1 MQLIAPNLGQKSR
14 FSYPTNGLDSLSLA
28 SLACRLKTTHDHKKS
43 PLVIIASSAFDAQR
57 LLEEI
62 PYFAP
67 ELSLHLL
74 PDWETLPY
82 DVFSP
87 HPDLISER
95 LATLYQISQNLCD
108 VVIVPIAT
116 ALLRLPDVVYLAGQ
130 TFMLKKGQ
138 KLNLDALRHQCA
150 QAGYHHV
157 SQVISPGEFSVRG
170 GLVDLF
176 PMGSVLPY
184 RIDLFDDEI
193 ETIRTFDIDTQR
205 SLYPVP
211 EIRLLPAREFPLDEA
226 GIAKFRS
233 NFREQFEG
241 DPQRAKI
248 YKDVSKGVASGGIEW
263 YLPLFFDTTSTFL
276 DYLPKDATICLHG
289 NVDKA
294 AQQFWADA
302 NSRYRLLAH
311 DPERPILKPEIL
323 LIKTDDFFAQTQA
336 YPTLILTQEAAK
348 SLPALD
354 IERKAE
360 QPLHK
365 LQAFIH
371 AASGDVPKQRILITA
386 ESLGRRET
394 MAQLFAEHGVDI
406 GLCETWAEFAASS
419 EPVMLGVSPLHAGFT
434 TTPSPSQGEG
444 RDGGEKVKKSKASTS
459 TLKSTPT
466 LALPLKGGGDKDP
479 DDSKHL
485 YPSSSFTPSP
495 LVGEGVN
502 NGTIITE
509 SELYAATVR
518 QQRRREK
525 EKARNTEGMLKDLSE
540 LHLSD
545 PVVHEQHGVGRYK
558 GLVNLDFGEGETEF
572 LLLEYFG
579 DDKLYV
585 PVSQL
590 FLISRYSGGPPES
603 APLHRLG
610 SGQWEKAKKKALK
623 QIRDT
628 AAELLNLY
636 AQRAARR
643 GHAFTLSLKDYEAF
657 CEGFPFEETPDQL
670 EAIENVIKDM
680 QSGKPMDRLVCGDVG
695 FGKTEVAL
703 RAAFVAVMGG
713 RQVAVLVPTTLLAEQ
728 HYQNFCDRFADWP
741 IKVAEISRFRTAK
754 EITEALSGLA
764 SGKIDII
771 IGTHRLIQKDVK
783 FKNLG
788 LAILDEEHRFG
799 VRQKEQMKAL
809 RAEVD
814 VLTLTATPIPR
825 TLSMAMEG
833 LREFS
838 VISTPP
844 QKRLSIKTFHTFYGE
859 GIIREAMMREFKRG
873 GQVYF
878 LHNEV
883 DTIFVQREKLE
894 KYVPEAR
901 IGIAHGQLR
910 ERELESVM
918 RDFHQQ
924 RFNVLLCTT
933 IIETGIDIPTANTII
948 MNRADMFGL
957 AQLHQLRGRVG
968 RSHHQA
974 YAYLLTDE
982 HRNITPQAQKRL
994 DANQLM
1000 EDLGAGFH
1008 LAMHDLEIRGAGE
1021 LLGDNQSGEMQA
1033 IGFQLYSDML
1043 NHAVKQLKAGK
1054 EPDLD
1059 APLGVTTEINLH
1071 VPALLTSTYCPDV
1084 HERLVLYKRLAN
1096 ANTDDEL
1103 DTLQEELIDRFGLLP
1118 EQGEAL
1124 LACHRLRIAAKPL
1137 GIIKIDASD
1146 SSIQLQ
1152 FNIKADLDPMKLVN
1166 LLQRD
1171 RRCRMNGPDKL
1182 RVTVQLGNLSHRV
1195 EFVKTLLKE
1204 FV

>member
-1 MQLIAPNLGQKSR
+1 MQVLTPTLGRQNR
-14 FSYPTNGLDSLSLA
+14 FSYAANGLDSLSLA
-28 SLACRLKTTHDHKKS
+28 TLSCRLKTTKQC
-43 PLVIIASSAFDAQR
+43 LVVITSNAFEAQR

-67 ELSLHLL
+67 DLKVNLL
-74 PDWETLPY
+74 PDWETLPF

-95 LATLYQISQNLCD
+95 LATLYQISQNQCD

-116 ALLRLPDVVYLAGQ
+116 ALLRLPPVSYFAGH
-130 TFMLKKGQ
+130 TFMLAKNQ
-138 KLNLDALRHQCA
+138 KLDLEALRHQCA
-150 QAGYHHV
+150 RAGYHHV

-176 PMGSVLPY
+176 PMGSVFPY

-193 ETIRTFDIDTQR
+193 ESIRTFDVDTQR

-211 EIRLLPAREFPLDEA
+211 EIRLLPAREFPLDES

-241 DPQRAKI
+241 DPQRATI
-248 YKDVSKGVASGGIEW
+248 YKNVSKGTASGGIEW
-263 YLPLFFDTTSTFL
+263 YLPLFFDATATLF
-276 DYLPKDATICLHG
+276 DYLNKDAVICLHG
-289 NVDKA
+289 NLDKA
-294 AQQFWADA
+294 AQSFWFDA
-302 NSRYRLLAH
+302 GSRYKLMAYN
-311 DPERPILKPEIL
+311 PEKPILKPEIL
-323 LIKTDDFFAQTQA
+323 LIKTDEFFAKTQSFA
-336 YPTLILTQEAAK
+336 VVNAQLEPSK
-348 SLPALD
+348 GLPALD

-365 LQAFIH
+365 LKSFIE
-371 AASGDVPKQRILITA
+371 SSKSRILITA

-394 MAQLFAEHGVDI
+394 MAQLFTEHGFNI
-406 GLCETWAEFAASS
+406 STCETWAAFVEAS
-419 EPVMLGVSPLHAGFT
+419 EQVMLGVSPLHGGFMS
-434 TTPSPSQGEG
+434 PSPAGGRGARGERLGGGEG
-444 RDGGEKVKKSKASTS
+444 QSE
-459 TLKSTPT
+459 
-466 LALPLKGGGDKDP
+466 DKDG
-479 DDSKHL
+479 
-485 YPSSSFTPSP
+485 FI
-495 LVGEGVN
+495 V
-502 NGTIITE
+502 ITE
-509 SELYAATVR
+509 AELYAATVR

-545 PVVHEQHGVGRYK
+545 PVVHEQHGIGRYK

-636 AQRAARR
+636 AQRASRR

-680 QSGKPMDRLVCGDVG
+680 QSGRPMDRLVCGDVG

-728 HYQNFCDRFADWP
+728 HYQNFCDRFAEWP
-741 IKVAEISRFRTAK
+741 IKVAEISRFRSAK
-754 EITEALSGLA
+754 EIAEALRGLA
-764 SGKIDII
+764 SGEIDII

-838 VISTPP
+838 VIATPP
-844 QKRLSIKTFHTFYGE
+844 QKRLSIKTFHTNYSD
-859 GIIREAMMREFKRG
+859 GIIREAVMREFKRG

-883 DTIFVQREKLE
+883 DTIFVQKEKLE
-894 KYVPEAR
+894 KIIPEAR
-901 IGIAHGQLR
+901 IAIAHGQLR
-910 ERELESVM
+910 ERELEAVM
-918 RDFHQQ
+918 RDFYQQ
-924 RFNVLLCTT
+924 RSNILLCTT
-933 IIETGIDIPTANTII
+933 IIETGIDVPTANTII

-974 YAYLLTDE
+974 YAYLLTDPE
-982 HRNITPQAQKRL
+982 RNITPQAQKRL
-994 DANQLM
+994 DAIQLL

-1021 LLGDNQSGEMQA
+1021 LLGDSQSGEMQA

-1071 VPALLTSTYCPDV
+1071 VPALLPNNYCPDV

-1124 LACHRLRIAAKPL
+1124 ISCHRLRIMAKPL

-1146 SSIQLQ
+1146 AAIQLQ
-1152 FNIKADLDPMKLVN
+1152 FNIKADLDPMKLVS

-1182 RVTVQLGNLSHRV
+1182 RVTAQFGNLAHRV
-1195 EFVKTLLKE
+1195 EFVKSLLKE

>member
-1 MQLIAPNLGQKSR
+1 MAVSLPVIGHPQRFTFQSQGIDSR
-14 FSYPTNGLDSLSLA
+14 ALA
-28 SLACRLKTTHDHKKS
+28 ELACGLKASHT
-43 PLVIIASSAFDAQR
+43 PLVILTANAFEAQR

-62 PYFAP
+62 PFFAKDITVNV
-67 ELSLHLL
+67 L

-95 LATLYQISQNLCD
+95 LATLYQLSQNQSN
-108 VVIVPIAT
+108 VVVVPIST
-116 ALLRLPDVVYLAGQ
+116 ALLRLPPVAYLAAH

-138 KLNLDALRHQCA
+138 RLDVDALRNQCA

-157 SQVISPGEFSVRG
+157 SQVMSPGEFSVRG
-170 GLVDLF
+170 GLVDLY
-176 PMGSVLPY
+176 PMGSALPF

-205 SLYPVP
+205 SVYPVS
-211 EIRLLPAREFPLDEA
+211 EIRMLPAREFPMDEA
-226 GIAKFRS
+226 AITRFRS
-233 NFREQFEG
+233 QFREYFEG

-248 YKDVSKGVASGGIEW
+248 YKDVSKGTPSGGVEW
-263 YLPLFFDTTSTFL
+263 YLPLFFEETVTLF
-276 DYLPKDATICLHG
+276 DYFPKQAVLCLHG
-289 NVDKA
+289 DLDKA
-294 AQQFWADA
+294 AQTFWGDA
-302 NSRYRLLAH
+302 NLRYRLMAH
-311 DPERPILKPEIL
+311 DAEKPILRPETL
-323 LIKTDDFFAQTQA
+323 LQKIDDFFRQTHAFALVHYQ
-336 YPTLILTQEAAK
+336 LQGVAAM
-348 SLPALD
+348 PAVD
-354 IERKAE
+354 VDRRAE

-365 LQAFIH
+365 LQGYLQQFE
-371 AASGDVPKQRILITA
+371 GRVLIAA

-394 MAQLFAEHGVDI
+394 IAQLFAEHGLQMATCDD
-406 GLCETWAEFAASS
+406 WARFIQASDR
-419 EPVMLGVSPLHAGFT
+419 VMLGVAPLHLGFVDQRRADA
-434 TTPSPSQGEG
+434 PIA
-444 RDGGEKVKKSKASTS
+444 V
-459 TLKSTPT
+459 
-466 LALPLKGGGDKDP
+466 
-479 DDSKHL
+479 
-485 YPSSSFTPSP
+485 
-495 LVGEGVN
+495 
-502 NGTIITE
+502 ITE
-509 SELYAATVR
+509 AELYAATVR
-518 QQRRREK
+518 QQRRRNQ

-540 LHLSD
+540 LRIDD

-558 GLVNLDFGEGETEF
+558 GLVNIDFGEGETE
-572 LLLEYFG
+572 LLLIEYFG
-579 DDKLYV
+579 EDKLYV

-636 AQRAARR
+636 AQRAARK
-643 GHAFTLSLKDYEAF
+643 GHAFTLSLHDYEAF
-657 CEGFPFEETPDQL
+657 CESFPFEETPDQL

-680 QSGKPMDRLVCGDVG
+680 QSGRPMDRLVCGDVG

-713 RQVAVLVPTTLLAEQ
+713 RQVSVLVPTTLLAEQ
-728 HYQNFCDRFADWP
+728 HYQNFCDRFAEWP
-741 IKVAEISRFRTAK
+741 IKIAEISRFRTAK
-754 EITEALSGLA
+754 EQTEALKGLA
-764 SGKIDII
+764 DGSIDII

-844 QKRLSIKTFHTFYGE
+844 QKRLAIKTFHTEYSD
-859 GIIREAMMREFKRG
+859 GIIREAVMREFKRG

-883 DTIFVQREKLE
+883 DTIYVMKEKLE
-894 KYVPEAR
+894 KIVPEAR
-901 IGIAHGQLR
+901 IAIGHGQLR
-910 ERELESVM
+910 ERELEHVM
-918 RDFHQQ
+918 RDFYQQ
-924 RFNVLLCTT
+924 RANLLLCTT
-933 IIETGIDIPTANTII
+933 IVETGIDVPTANTMII
-948 MNRADMFGL
+948 NKADMFGL

-974 YAYLLTDE
+974 YTYLLTDP
-982 HRNITPQAQKRL
+982 HRTITPQAQKRL
-994 DANQLM
+994 DAIQLL

-1021 LLGDNQSGEMQA
+1021 LLGDSQSGEMQE
-1033 IGFQLYSDML
+1033 IGFNLYSDML

-1071 VPALLTSTYCPDV
+1071 TPALLPSNYCPDV
-1084 HERLVLYKRLAN
+1084 HERLVIYKRLAN
-1096 ANTDDEL
+1096 CEDDEAL
-1103 DTLQEELIDRFGLLP
+1103 DGMQEELIDRFGLLP
-1118 EQGEAL
+1118 EPGEAL
-1124 LACHRLRIAAKPL
+1124 VACHRLRIAARAL

-1146 SSIQLQ
+1146 AAIQLQ
-1152 FNIKADLDPMKLVN
+1152 FNPKADIDPMKLIN

-1171 RRCRMNGPDKL
+1171 KRCRMNGPDKL
-1182 RVTVQLGNLSHRV
+1182 RVTVQLGNLNHRT
-1195 EFVKTLLKE
+1195 ELVKTLLKE
-1204 FV
+1204 FM

>member
-1 MQLIAPNLGQKSR
+1 MQLTPPTQGQKSR
-14 FSYPTNGLDSLSLA
+14 FLYAANGLDSLSLA
-28 SLACRLKTTHDHKKS
+28 LLACSQNTTNSTKVAAKKS
-43 PLVIIASSAFDAQR
+43 PLVIITSNAFEAQR

-67 ELSLHLL
+67 QLSVRLL

-95 LATLYQISQNLCD
+95 LATLYQISQNQCD

-116 ALLRLPDVVYLAGQ
+116 ALIRLPAVAYLAGHS
-130 TFMLKKGQ
+130 FMLKKGQ
-138 KLNLDALRHQCA
+138 KLNLEALRHQCA

-193 ETIRTFDIDTQR
+193 ETIRTFDVDTQR

-211 EIRLLPAREFPLDEA
+211 EIRLLPAREFPLDDK
-226 GIAKFRS
+226 GIATFRS

-241 DPQRAKI
+241 DPQRATI
-248 YKDVSKGVASGGIEW
+248 YKNVSKGVASGGIEW
-263 YLPLFFDTTSTFL
+263 YLPLFFEQTSTL
-276 DYLPKDATICLHG
+276 LNYLPENATLCLHG
-289 NVDKA
+289 NCDKA
-294 AQQFWADA
+294 AQQFWTEA
-302 NSRYRLLAH
+302 NSRYRLLAY
-311 DPERPILKPEIL
+311 DAERPILKPELL
-323 LIKTDDFFAQTQA
+323 LIKADEFFAQTQNYA
-336 YPTLILTQEAAK
+336 VLTLNLEAKK

-354 IERKAE
+354 IERRAE

-365 LQAFIH
+365 LQAFI
-371 AASGDVPKQRILITA
+371 AGNKSRILITA

-394 MAQLFAEHGVDI
+394 MSQLFTEHGIAMPV
-406 GLCETWAEFAASS
+406 CETWAEFQASDA
-419 EPVMLGVSPLHAGFT
+419 PLMLGVSPLHNGFY
-434 TTPSPSQGEG
+434 
-444 RDGGEKVKKSKASTS
+444 
-459 TLKSTPT
+459 
-466 LALPLKGGGDKDP
+466 
-479 DDSKHL
+479 DD
-485 YPSSSFTPSP
+485 T
-495 LVGEGVN
+495 VV
-502 NGTIITE
+502 ITE
-509 SELYAATVR
+509 SELYSGTVR

-540 LHLSD
+540 LRMDD

-558 GLVNLDFGEGETEF
+558 GLMNLDFGEGETEF

-680 QSGKPMDRLVCGDVG
+680 QSGRPMDRLVCGDVG

-728 HYQNFCDRFADWP
+728 HYQNFCDRFAEWP
-741 IKVAEISRFRTAK
+741 IKIAEISRFRSAK
-754 EITEALSGLA
+754 EQKQALADLA
-764 SGKIDII
+764 AGKVDII
-771 IGTHRLIQKDVK
+771 IGTHRLIQKDVI

-799 VRQKEQMKAL
+799 VRQKEQLKAL

-814 VLTLTATPIPR
+814 ILTLTATPIPR

-838 VISTPP
+838 VIATPP
-844 QKRLSIKTFHTFYGE
+844 QKRLSIKTFHTYYSD
-859 GIIREAMMREFKRG
+859 GIIREAVMREFKRG

-883 DTIFVQREKLE
+883 DTIFVQKEKLE
-894 KYVPEAR
+894 KILPEAR
-901 IGIAHGQLR
+901 IAIAHGQLR
-910 ERELESVM
+910 ERELEYVM
-918 RDFHQQ
+918 RDFYQQ
-924 RFNVLLCTT
+924 RSNILLCTT
-933 IIETGIDIPTANTII
+933 IIETGIDVPTANTII
-948 MNRADMFGL
+948 MNHADMFGL

-982 HRNITPQAQKRL
+982 HRKITPQAQKRL
-994 DANQLM
+994 DAIQLL

-1021 LLGDNQSGEMQA
+1021 LLGDSQSGEMQE
-1033 IGFQLYSDML
+1033 IGFSLYSDML

-1054 EPDLD
+1054 EPDLN

-1071 VPALLTSTYCPDV
+1071 VPALLTNAYCPDV
-1084 HERLVLYKRLAN
+1084 HERLVIYKRLAN
-1096 ANTDDEL
+1096 ANNDDDL
-1103 DTLQEELIDRFGLLP
+1103 DSLQEELIDRFGLLP

-1124 LACHRLRIAAKPL
+1124 MACHRLRIAAKPL
-1137 GIIKIDASD
+1137 GINKIDASD
-1146 SSIQLQ
+1146 SAIQLHFAQ
-1152 FNIKADLDPMKLVN
+1152 STEVDPVKLID

-1182 RVTVQLGNLSHRV
+1182 RVTVQLGNVAHRA

>member
-1 MQLIAPNLGQKSR
+1 MQLILPSVGQSSR
-14 FSYPTNGLDSLSLA
+14 FPYTANGLDSLSLA
-28 SLACRLKTTHDHKKS
+28 SLACRLKTTKQ
-43 PLVIIASSAFDAQR
+43 PLVIITSSAFEAQR
-57 LLEEI
+57 LIEEM

-67 ELSLHLL
+67 DLSLHLL

-95 LATLYQISQNLCD
+95 LATLYQISQNSCD

-116 ALLRLPDVVYLAGQ
+116 ALLRMPPVAYLAGH

-138 KLNLDALRHQCA
+138 MLDIDALRHQCA

-193 ETIRTFDIDTQR
+193 ETIRTFDVDTQR

-211 EIRLLPAREFPLDEA
+211 EIRLLPAREFPLDKE
-226 GIAKFRS
+226 GIELFRS
-233 NFREQFEG
+233 QFREQFEG

-248 YKDVSKGVASGGIEW
+248 YKDVSKGNATGGIEW
-263 YLPLFFDTTSTFL
+263 YLPLFFTETATIF
-276 DYLPKDATICLHG
+276 DYLPSQAVLCAHG
-289 NVDKA
+289 DLDKA
-294 AQQFWADA
+294 AQTFWYEA
-302 NSRYRLLAH
+302 NSRYKLLAY
-311 DPERPILKPEIL
+311 DAERPVLTPAVL
-323 LIKTDDFFAQTQA
+323 LMQVDDFFKKTHQF
-336 YPTLILTQEAAK
+336 PLINAKLDAKK
-348 SLPALD
+348 SLPAVD
-354 IERKAE
+354 VDRRAD

-365 LQAFIH
+365 LQAFIQKTK
-371 AASGDVPKQRILITA
+371 SRIFIVA

-394 MAQLFAEHGVDI
+394 ILQLFTEHGLVI
-406 GLCETWAEFAASS
+406 PVCETWAEFEASDA
-419 EPVMLGVSPLHAGFT
+419 PVMLGVSSLHTGFV
-434 TTPSPSQGEG
+434 S
-444 RDGGEKVKKSKASTS
+444 D
-459 TLKSTPT
+459 
-466 LALPLKGGGDKDP
+466 
-479 DDSKHL
+479 
-485 YPSSSFTPSP
+485 
-495 LVGEGVN
+495 VN
-502 NGTIITE
+502 IITE
-509 SELYAATVR
+509 AELYASTVR
-518 QQRRREK
+518 QQRRRVK
-525 EKARNTEGMLKDLSE
+525 EKVRNTEGMLKDLSE
-540 LHLSD
+540 LRMND
-545 PVVHEQHGVGRYK
+545 PVVHEQHGVGRYR
-558 GLVNLDFGEGETEF
+558 GLQNLDFGEGETEF
-572 LLLEYFG
+572 LLLEYYG

-636 AQRAARR
+636 AQRAARK
-643 GHAFTLSLKDYEAF
+643 GHVFKLSLKDYEAF

-670 EAIENVIKDM
+670 SAIEAVIGDM
-680 QSGKPMDRLVCGDVG
+680 QSGRPMDRLVCGDVG

-713 RQVAVLVPTTLLAEQ
+713 RQVSVLVPTTLLVEQ

-741 IKVAEISRFRTAK
+741 IKIAEISRFRTKK
-754 EITEALSGLA
+754 EQAEALKGLA
-764 SGKIDII
+764 DGTIDIV

-844 QKRLSIKTFHTFYGE
+844 QKRLSIKTFHTDYSD
-859 GIIREAMMREFKRG
+859 GIIREAVMREFKRG

-883 DTIFVQREKLE
+883 DTIFVQKEKLE
-894 KYVPEAR
+894 KILPEAR
-901 IGIAHGQLR
+901 IAIAHGQLR
-910 ERELESVM
+910 ERELEYVM
-918 RDFHQQ
+918 RDFYQQ
-924 RFNVLLCTT
+924 RSNLLLCTT
-933 IIETGIDIPTANTII
+933 IIETGIDVPTANTII
-948 MNRADMFGL
+948 MNKADMFGL

-974 YAYLLTDE
+974 YAYLLTDP
-982 HRNITPQAQKRL
+982 HRKITPQAQKRL
-994 DANQLM
+994 DAIQLL

-1021 LLGDNQSGEMQA
+1021 LLGDSQSGEMQE
-1033 IGFQLYSDML
+1033 IGFSLYSDML
-1043 NHAVKQLKAGK
+1043 NHAVKQLKAGN

-1071 VPALLTSTYCPDV
+1071 TPALLPSDYCPDI
-1084 HERLVLYKRLAN
+1084 HERLVVYKRLAN
-1096 ANTDDEL
+1096 CDSDEDLDDM
-1103 DTLQEELIDRFGLLP
+1103 QEELIDRFGLLP
-1118 EQGEAL
+1118 ATGEAL
-1124 LACHRLRIAAKPL
+1124 MACHRLRITAKPL

-1146 SSIQLQ
+1146 AAIQLQ
-1152 FNIKADLDPMKLVN
+1152 FTPKADIDPLKLIN

-1171 RRCRMNGPDKL
+1171 KRCRMNGPEKL
-1182 RVTVQLGNLSHRV
+1182 RITVALGNINHRV
-1195 EFVKTLLKE
+1195 ELIKDILKAFE
-1204 FV
+1204 ST

>member
-1 MQLIAPNLGQKSR
+1 MTRTTLPIPNPGQATR
-14 FSYPTNGLDSLSLA
+14 FAINTSGEDSLALA
-28 SLACRLKTTHDHKKS
+28 NLATELKEKNHNR
-43 PLVIIASSAFDAQR
+43 PLVVITANAFDAQR

-67 ELSLHLL
+67 SLSVHLL

-82 DVFSP
+82 DQFSP

-95 LATLYQISQNLCD
+95 LTTLYLITQNTCD
-108 VVIVPIAT
+108 IIIVPLAT
-116 ALLRLPDVVYLAGQ
+116 ALIRLSPKAYLSAN

-138 KLNLDALRHQCA
+138 KLDLEALRRQCA
-150 QAGYHHV
+150 EAGYHHV
-157 SQVISPGEFSVRG
+157 SQVISHGEFSVRG

-176 PMGSVLPY
+176 PMGSALPY
-184 RIDLFDDEI
+184 RLDLFDDEI
-193 ETIRTFDIDTQR
+193 ETIRTFDVDTQR

-211 EIRLLPAREFPLDEA
+211 EIRLLPAREFPLDES
-226 GIAKFRS
+226 GIATFRS
-233 NFREQFEG
+233 QFRETFEG

-263 YLPLFFDTTSTFL
+263 YLPLFFEQTANLL
-276 DYLPKDATICLHG
+276 DYLPADSLLCLHG
-289 NVDKA
+289 DLDQS
-294 AQQFWADA
+294 AQQFWREAQ
-302 NSRYRLLAH
+302 SRYRTLAH
-311 DPERPILKPEIL
+311 DAERPLLTPETL
-323 LIKTDDFFAQTQA
+323 LIKTEDFFSATHPFA
-336 YPTLILTQEAAK
+336 RLSLTISKTANG
-348 SLPALD
+348 LPALD
-354 IERKAE
+354 IERRAE
-360 QPLHK
+360 HPLHK
-365 LQAFIH
+365 LKDFISQFKGH
-371 AASGDVPKQRILITA
+371 ILIVA

-394 MAQLFAEHGVDI
+394 MAQLFAEHGLDVTI
-406 GLCETWAEFAASS
+406 CETWDEFQTNKAK
-419 EPVMLGVSPLHAGFT
+419 VMLGVSTLHTGVVLTPPPL
-434 TTPSPSQGEG
+434 QGEG
-444 RDGGEKVKKSKASTS
+444 WDEGENGENNKDSTS
-459 TLKSTPT
+459 TPISTPT
-466 LALPLKGGGDKDP
+466 LALPLKEGGNA
-479 DDSKHL
+479 
-485 YPSSSFTPSP
+485 
-495 LVGEGVN
+495 VIA
-502 NGTIITE
+502 IITE
-509 SELYAATVR
+509 AELYAATVR

-525 EKARNTEGMLKDLSE
+525 EKARSTEGMLKDLSE
-540 LHLSD
+540 LRIND

-558 GLVNLDFGEGETEF
+558 GLINLDFGEGETEF
-572 LLLEYFG
+572 LLLEYYG

-610 SGQWEKAKKKALK
+610 SGNWEKAKKKALK

-643 GHAFTLSLKDYEAF
+643 GHAFTLSLHDYDAF

-680 QSGKPMDRLVCGDVG
+680 QSGRPMDRLVCGDVG

-728 HYQNFCDRFADWP
+728 HFNNFSDRFAEWP

-754 EITEALSGLA
+754 EQAEALRGLEA
-764 SGKIDII
+764 GEIDII

-788 LAILDEEHRFG
+788 LVILDEEHRFG
-799 VRQKEQMKAL
+799 VRQKEQLKAL

-838 VISTPP
+838 VITTPP
-844 QKRLSIKTFHTFYGE
+844 QKRLSIKTFHTEYSE
-859 GIIREAMMREFKRG
+859 GIIREAAMREFKRG

-883 DTIFVQREKLE
+883 DTIHSMREKLE
-894 KYVPEAR
+894 RILPDAR
-901 IGIAHGQLR
+901 IAVAHGQLR
-910 ERELESVM
+910 ERELEHVM
-918 RDFHQQ
+918 RDFYHQ
-924 RFNVLLCTT
+924 RYNLLLCTT
-933 IIETGIDIPTANTII
+933 IIETGIDVPTANTII
-948 MNRADMFGL
+948 MNKADMFGL
-957 AQLHQLRGRVG
+957 AQMHQLRGRVG

-974 YAYLLTDE
+974 YAYLLTDPD
-982 HRNITPQAQKRL
+982 RKITPQAQKRL
-994 DANQLM
+994 DAIQLM

-1021 LLGDNQSGEMQA
+1021 LLGDSQSGEMQE
-1033 IGFQLYSDML
+1033 IGFHLYADML

-1054 EPDLD
+1054 EPDLN

-1071 VPALLTSTYCPDV
+1071 TPALLTNSYCPDV
-1084 HERLVLYKRLAN
+1084 HERLVIYKRLAN
-1096 ANTDDEL
+1096 CNDDDEL
-1103 DTLQEELIDRFGLLP
+1103 DSLQEELIDRFGLLP

-1124 LACHRLRIAAKPL
+1124 MACHRLRIAAKAI
-1137 GIIKIDASD
+1137 GIIKIDASAD
-1146 SSIQLQ
+1146 AIQLQ
-1152 FNIKADLDPMKLVN
+1152 FNPKADIDPLKLIN

-1182 RVTVQLGNLSHRV
+1182 RVSVGLEAISQRTD
-1195 EFVKTLLKE
+1195 FVKSLLKE
-1204 FV
+1204 FI

>member
-1 MQLIAPNLGQKSR
+1 MQVLTPTLGRQNR
-14 FSYPTNGLDSLSLA
+14 FSYAANGLDSLSLA
-28 SLACRLKTTHDHKKS
+28 TLSCRLKTTKQC
-43 PLVIIASSAFDAQR
+43 LVVITSNAFEAQR

-67 ELSLHLL
+67 DLKVNLL
-74 PDWETLPY
+74 PDWETLPF

-95 LATLYQISQNLCD
+95 LATLYQISQNQCD

-116 ALLRLPDVVYLAGQ
+116 ALLRLPPVSYFAGH
-130 TFMLKKGQ
+130 TFMLAKNQ
-138 KLNLDALRHQCA
+138 KLDLEALRHQCA

-176 PMGSVLPY
+176 PMGSVFPF

-193 ETIRTFDIDTQR
+193 ESIRTFDVDTQR

-211 EIRLLPAREFPLDEA
+211 EIRLLPAREFPLDEN

-241 DPQRAKI
+241 DPQRATI
-248 YKDVSKGVASGGIEW
+248 YKNVSKGTASGGIEW
-263 YLPLFFDTTSTFL
+263 YLPLFFDATATLF
-276 DYLPKDATICLHG
+276 DYLNKDAVICLHG
-289 NVDKA
+289 NLDKA
-294 AQQFWADA
+294 AQGFWFDA
-302 NSRYRLLAH
+302 QSRYKLMAY
-311 DPERPILKPEIL
+311 DPEKPILKPEIL
-323 LIKTDDFFAQTQA
+323 LIKTDEFFAKTQSFA
-336 YPTLILTQEAAK
+336 TVIEQLEPAK
-348 SLPALD
+348 GLPALD

-365 LQAFIH
+365 LKSFIES
-371 AASGDVPKQRILITA
+371 ANSRVLITA

-394 MAQLFAEHGVDI
+394 MAQLFAEHGFNI
-406 GLCETWAEFAASS
+406 STCETWAEFEQAS
-419 EPVMLGVSPLHAGFT
+419 EQVMLGVSPLHSGFAA
-434 TTPSPSQGEG
+434 
-444 RDGGEKVKKSKASTS
+444 DLFNV
-459 TLKSTPT
+459 
-466 LALPLKGGGDKDP
+466 
-479 DDSKHL
+479 
-485 YPSSSFTPSP
+485 
-495 LVGEGVN
+495 
-502 NGTIITE
+502 ITE
-509 SELYAATVR
+509 AELYAATVR

-540 LHLSD
+540 LRILD
-545 PVVHEQHGVGRYK
+545 PVVHEQHGVGRYQ

-636 AQRAARR
+636 AQRASRR

-680 QSGKPMDRLVCGDVG
+680 QSGRPMDRLVCGDVG

-728 HYQNFCDRFADWP
+728 HYQNFCDRFAEWP
-741 IKVAEISRFRTAK
+741 IKVAEISRFRSTK
-754 EITEALSGLA
+754 EIAEALRGLA
-764 SGKIDII
+764 SGEIDII

-838 VISTPP
+838 VIATPP
-844 QKRLSIKTFHTFYGE
+844 QKRLSIKTFHTNYSD
-859 GIIREAMMREFKRG
+859 GIIREAVMREFKRG

-883 DTIFVQREKLE
+883 DTIFVQKEKLE
-894 KYVPEAR
+894 KIIPEAR
-901 IGIAHGQLR
+901 IAIAHGQLR
-910 ERELESVM
+910 ERELEHVM
-918 RDFHQQ
+918 RDFYQQ
-924 RFNVLLCTT
+924 RSNILLCTT
-933 IIETGIDIPTANTII
+933 IIETGIDVPTANTII

-974 YAYLLTDE
+974 YAYLLTDPE
-982 HRNITPQAQKRL
+982 RNITPQAQKRL
-994 DANQLM
+994 DAIQLL

-1021 LLGDNQSGEMQA
+1021 LLGDSQSGEMQA

-1071 VPALLTSTYCPDV
+1071 VPALLPNNYCPDV

-1103 DTLQEELIDRFGLLP
+1103 DTLQEELIDRFGLLT

-1124 LACHRLRIAAKPL
+1124 ISCHRLRIMAKPL

-1146 SSIQLQ
+1146 ATIQLQ
-1152 FNIKADLDPMKLVN
+1152 FNIKADLDPMKLVS

-1182 RVTVQLGNLSHRV
+1182 RVTAQFGNLAHRV
-1195 EFVKTLLKE
+1195 EFVKSLLKE

>member
-1 MQLIAPNLGQKSR
+1 MTQHILPIPQVGKTNR
-14 FSYPTNGLDSLSLA
+14 FSTHSNGEDSLALA
-28 SLACRLKTTHDHKKS
+28 NLALALKQQKQNN
-43 PLVIIASSAFDAQR
+43 PLTIISANAFDAQR

-67 ELSLHLL
+67 DLNVHLL

-82 DVFSP
+82 DQFSP
-87 HPDLISER
+87 HPDLISDR
-95 LATLYQISQNLCD
+95 LTTLYHIAQNACD
-108 VVIVPIAT
+108 VIIVPLAT
-116 ALLRLPDVVYLAGQ
+116 ALIRLSPKAYLSAN

-138 KLNLDALRHQCA
+138 KLDLEALRRQCA
-150 QAGYHHV
+150 EAGYHHV
-157 SQVISPGEFSVRG
+157 SQVISHGEFSVRG
-170 GLVDLF
+170 GLIDLF
-176 PMGSVLPY
+176 PMGSALPY
-184 RIDLFDDEI
+184 RLDLFDDEI
-193 ETIRTFDIDTQR
+193 ETIRTFDVDTQR

-226 GIAKFRS
+226 GIATFRS
-233 NFREQFEG
+233 QFREAFEG

-263 YLPLFFDTTSTFL
+263 YLPLFFEQTATLL
-276 DYLPKDATICLHG
+276 DYLPADSLLCLHG
-289 NVDKA
+289 DLDTS
-294 AQQFWADA
+294 AQQFWREAQ
-302 NSRYRLLAH
+302 SRYRTLAH
-311 DPERPILKPEIL
+311 DAERPLLPPETLLLKTE
-323 LIKTDDFFAQTQA
+323 DFFASTHGFA
-336 YPTLILTQEAAK
+336 RLSLTLSKTGND
-348 SLPALD
+348 LPALD
-354 IERKAE
+354 IERRAE

-365 LQAFIH
+365 LKDFISRFKGH
-371 AASGDVPKQRILITA
+371 ILIVA

-394 MAQLFAEHGVDI
+394 MAQLFAEHGLEVAI
-406 GLCETWAEFAASS
+406 CETWSDFQTSKEK
-419 EPVMLGVSPLHAGFT
+419 VTLGVSPLHAGFT
-434 TTPSPSQGEG
+434 FTPSPSQGEAW
-444 RDGGEKVKKSKASTS
+444 DGGKYRKKLTEN
-459 TLKSTPT
+459 TPT
-466 LALPLKGGGDKDP
+466 PALPLQGGGNQ
-479 DDSKHL
+479 
-485 YPSSSFTPSP
+485 SFA
-495 LVGEGVN
+495 
-502 NGTIITE
+502 IITE
-509 SELYAATVR
+509 AELYAAMVR

-525 EKARNTEGMLKDLSE
+525 EKARSTEGMLKDLSE
-540 LHLSD
+540 LRIND

-558 GLVNLDFGEGETEF
+558 GLVNLDLGEGETEF
-572 LLLEYFG
+572 LLLEYYG

-590 FLISRYSGGPPES
+590 FIISRYSGGPPES

-610 SGQWEKAKKKALK
+610 SGNWEKAKKKALK

-643 GHAFTLSLKDYEAF
+643 GHAFTLSLHDYEAF

-680 QSGKPMDRLVCGDVG
+680 QSGRPMDRLVCGDVG

-728 HYQNFCDRFADWP
+728 HFNNFSDRFAEWP

-754 EITEALSGLA
+754 EQAAALKGLET
-764 SGKIDII
+764 GEIDII

-788 LAILDEEHRFG
+788 LVILDEEHRFG
-799 VRQKEQMKAL
+799 VRQKEQLKAL

-838 VISTPP
+838 VITTPP
-844 QKRLSIKTFHTFYGE
+844 QKRLSIKTFHTDYSE
-859 GIIREAMMREFKRG
+859 GIIREAVMREFKRG

-883 DTIFVQREKLE
+883 DTIHSMREKLE
-894 KYVPEAR
+894 RILPDAR
-901 IGIAHGQLR
+901 IAVAHGQLR
-910 ERELESVM
+910 ERELEHVM
-918 RDFHQQ
+918 RDFYHQ
-924 RFNVLLCTT
+924 RFNLLLCTT
-933 IIETGIDIPTANTII
+933 IIETGIDVPTANTII
-948 MNRADMFGL
+948 MNKADMFGL
-957 AQLHQLRGRVG
+957 AQMHQLRGRVG

-974 YAYLLTDE
+974 YAYLLTDPD
-982 HRNITPQAQKRL
+982 RKITPQAQKRL
-994 DANQLM
+994 DAIQLM

-1021 LLGDNQSGEMQA
+1021 LLGDSQSGEMQE
-1033 IGFQLYSDML
+1033 IGFHLYSDML

-1054 EPDLD
+1054 EPDLN

-1071 VPALLTSTYCPDV
+1071 TPALLTNSYCPDV
-1084 HERLVLYKRLAN
+1084 HERLVIYKRLAN
-1096 ANTDDEL
+1096 CNDDDEL
-1103 DTLQEELIDRFGLLP
+1103 DSLQEELIDRFGLLP

-1124 LACHRLRIAAKPL
+1124 MACHRLRIAAKNI
-1137 GIIKIDASD
+1137 GVIKIDASAD
-1146 SSIQLQ
+1146 SIQLQ
-1152 FNIKADLDPMKLVN
+1152 FNPKADIDPLKLIN

-1182 RVTVQLGNLSHRV
+1182 RVTVGFEAISLRTD
-1195 EFVKTLLKE
+1195 FVKSLLKE
-1204 FV
+1204 FA

>member
-1 MQLIAPNLGQKSR
+1 MSLASPTIGHPVR
-14 FSYPTNGLDSLSLA
+14 FSYPANGLDSAALA
-28 SLACRLKTTHDHKKS
+28 QQACRLKTTKT
-43 PLVIIASSAFDAQR
+43 PLVIITSNAFEAQR
-57 LLEEI
+57 LLEEM
-62 PYFAP
+62 PFFAP
-67 ELSLHLL
+67 ELSISLL

-95 LATLYQISQNLCD
+95 LATLYHISQNLSD

-116 ALLRLPDVVYLAGQ
+116 ALLRLPPIAFLSAH

-138 KLNLDALRHQCA
+138 PLDLEALRIQCA

-184 RIDLFDDEI
+184 RVDLFDQEI
-193 ETIRTFDIDTQR
+193 ESIRTFDIDTQR

-211 EIRLLPAREFPLDEA
+211 EIRLLPAREFPLDEP

-233 NFREQFEG
+233 QFREQFEG

-248 YKDVSKGVASGGIEW
+248 YKDVSKGTASGGIEW
-263 YLPLFFDTTSTFL
+263 YLPLFFDETATIF
-276 DYLPKDATICLHG
+276 DYLPKQAVLCLHG
-289 NVDKA
+289 NLDKS
-294 AQQFWADA
+294 AQSFWFDA
-302 NSRYRLLAH
+302 SSRYRLMAY
-311 DPERPILKPEIL
+311 DPEKPILKPELL
-323 LIKTDDFFAQTQA
+323 LIKTDAFFSQTHQFALINAQLDAVTA
-336 YPTLILTQEAAK
+336 
-348 SLPALD
+348 LPALD
-354 IERKAE
+354 IDRRAE

-365 LQAFIH
+365 LQAFIK
-371 AASGDVPKQRILITA
+371 STPTRILVTA

-394 MAQLFAEHGVDI
+394 MLQLFKEHGLDI
-406 GLCETWAEFAASS
+406 ATCESWAEFTHSK
-419 EPVMLGVSPLHAGFT
+419 ERVMLGVSALHNGYLDA
-434 TTPSPSQGEG
+434 QY
-444 RDGGEKVKKSKASTS
+444 
-459 TLKSTPT
+459 
-466 LALPLKGGGDKDP
+466 AL
-479 DDSKHL
+479 
-485 YPSSSFTPSP
+485 
-495 LVGEGVN
+495 
-502 NGTIITE
+502 ITE
-509 SELYAATVR
+509 AELYAATVR

-540 LHLSD
+540 LRMDD

-558 GLVNLDFGEGETEF
+558 GLINIDFGEGETE
-572 LLLEYFG
+572 LLLIEYYG
-579 DDKLYV
+579 EDKLYV

-636 AQRAARR
+636 AQRASRR
-643 GHAFTLSLKDYEAF
+643 GHAFTLSLHDYEAF

-680 QSGKPMDRLVCGDVG
+680 QSGRPMDRLVCGDVG

-741 IKVAEISRFRTAK
+741 IKIAEISRFRSAK
-754 EITEALSGLA
+754 EQAEAIKGLA
-764 SGKIDII
+764 DGKIDII

-844 QKRLSIKTFHTFYGE
+844 QKRLAIKTFHTDYSD
-859 GIIREAMMREFKRG
+859 GIIREAVMREFKRG

-883 DTIFVQREKLE
+883 DTIFVQKEKLE
-894 KYVPEAR
+894 KFLPEAR
-901 IGIAHGQLR
+901 IAIAHGQLR
-910 ERELESVM
+910 ERELEHVM
-918 RDFHQQ
+918 RDFYHQ
-924 RFNVLLCTT
+924 RSNLLLCTT
-933 IIETGIDIPTANTII
+933 IIETGIDVPTANTII
-948 MNRADMFGL
+948 MNKADMFGL

-974 YAYLLTDE
+974 YAYLLTDPD
-982 HRNITPQAQKRL
+982 RKITPQAQKRL
-994 DANQLM
+994 DAIQLL

-1021 LLGDNQSGEMQA
+1021 LLGDSQSGEMQE
-1033 IGFQLYSDML
+1033 IGFNLYSDML
-1043 NHAVKQLKAGK
+1043 NHAVK
-1054 EPDLD
+1054 
-1059 APLGVTTEINLH
+1059 
-1071 VPALLTSTYCPDV
+1071 
-1084 HERLVLYKRLAN
+1084 
-1096 ANTDDEL
+1096 
-1103 DTLQEELIDRFGLLP
+1103 
-1118 EQGEAL
+1118 
-1124 LACHRLRIAAKPL
+1124 
-1137 GIIKIDASD
+1137 
-1146 SSIQLQ
+1146 
-1152 FNIKADLDPMKLVN
+1152 
-1166 LLQRD
+1166 
-1171 RRCRMNGPDKL
+1171 
-1182 RVTVQLGNLSHRV
+1182 
-1195 EFVKTLLKE
+1195 
-1204 FV
+1204 

>member
-1 MQLIAPNLGQKSR
+1 MTQTTLPIPSLGLASR
-14 FSYPTNGLDSLSLA
+14 ITLATSGEDALSLA
-28 SLACRLKTTHDHKKS
+28 NLALKLKASKPS
-43 PLVIIASSAFDAQR
+43 QPLVIISANAFDAQR

-67 ELSLHLL
+67 SLSVHLL

-82 DVFSP
+82 DQFSP

-95 LATLYQISQNLCD
+95 LTTLYHIAQNACD
-108 VVIVPIAT
+108 VVIVPLAT
-116 ALLRLPDVVYLAGQ
+116 ALIRLSPKAYLNAN

-138 KLNLDALRHQCA
+138 KLDLEALRRQCA
-150 QAGYHHV
+150 EAGYHHV
-157 SQVISPGEFSVRG
+157 TQVISHGEFSVRG

-176 PMGSVLPY
+176 PMGSALPY
-184 RIDLFDDEI
+184 RLDLFDDEI
-193 ETIRTFDIDTQR
+193 ETIRTFDVDTQR

-211 EIRLLPAREFPLDEA
+211 EIRLLPAREFPLDET
-226 GIAKFRS
+226 GITLFRS
-233 NFREQFEG
+233 QFREAFEG

-263 YLPLFFDTTSTFL
+263 YLPLFFEQTATLL
-276 DYLPKDATICLHG
+276 DYLPANSLLCLHG
-289 NVDKA
+289 DLDQS
-294 AQQFWADA
+294 AQQFWREAQ
-302 NSRYRLLAH
+302 SRYRTLAH
-311 DPERPILKPEIL
+311 DAERPLLVPEKL
-323 LIKTDDFFAQTQA
+323 LIKTEDFFSATHA
-336 YPTLILTQEAAK
+336 FARVTLTISK
-348 SLPALD
+348 SANNLPALD
-354 IERKAE
+354 IERRAE
-360 QPLHK
+360 KPLHK
-365 LQAFIH
+365 LTDFI
-371 AASGDVPKQRILITA
+371 SQFKGRILIVA

-394 MAQLFAEHGVDI
+394 MTQLFAEHGLNVST
-406 GLCETWAEFAASS
+406 CETWAAFQANDAH
-419 EPVMLGVSPLHAGFT
+419 VMLGVSSLHAG
-434 TTPSPSQGEG
+434 
-444 RDGGEKVKKSKASTS
+444 V
-459 TLKSTPT
+459 
-466 LALPLKGGGDKDP
+466 ALT
-479 DDSKHL
+479 DSA
-485 YPSSSFTPSP
+485 PAIA
-495 LVGEGVN
+495 
-502 NGTIITE
+502 IITE
-509 SELYAATVR
+509 AELYAATVR

-525 EKARNTEGMLKDLSE
+525 EKTRSTEGMLKDLSE
-540 LHLSD
+540 LRIND

-558 GLVNLDFGEGETEF
+558 GLINLDFGEGETEF

-610 SGQWEKAKKKALK
+610 SGNWEKAKKKALK

-643 GHAFTLSLKDYEAF
+643 GHAFTLSLHDYEAF

-680 QSGKPMDRLVCGDVG
+680 QSGRPMDRLVCGDVG

-728 HYQNFCDRFADWP
+728 HFNNFKDRFAEWP
-741 IKVAEISRFRTAK
+741 IKIAEISRFRTAK
-754 EITEALSGLA
+754 EQKEALAGLEA
-764 SGKIDII
+764 GQIDII

-788 LAILDEEHRFG
+788 LVVLDEEHRFG
-799 VRQKEQMKAL
+799 VRQKEQLKAL

-838 VISTPP
+838 IITTPP
-844 QKRLSIKTFHTFYGE
+844 QKRLSIKTFHTDYSE
-859 GIIREAMMREFKRG
+859 GIIREAAMREFKRG

-883 DTIFVQREKLE
+883 DTIHSMREKLE
-894 KYVPEAR
+894 RILPDAR
-901 IGIAHGQLR
+901 IAVAHGQLR
-910 ERELESVM
+910 ERELEHVM
-918 RDFHQQ
+918 RDFYHQ
-924 RFNVLLCTT
+924 RYNLLLCTT
-933 IIETGIDIPTANTII
+933 IIETGIDVPTANTII
-948 MNRADMFGL
+948 MNKADMFGL
-957 AQLHQLRGRVG
+957 AQMHQLRGRVG

-974 YAYLLTDE
+974 YAYLLTDPD
-982 HRNITPQAQKRL
+982 RKITPQAQKRL
-994 DANQLM
+994 DAIQLM

-1021 LLGDNQSGEMQA
+1021 LLGDSQSGEMQE
-1033 IGFQLYSDML
+1033 IGFHLYSDML

-1054 EPDLD
+1054 EPDLN
-1059 APLGVTTEINLH
+1059 APLSVTTEINLH
-1071 VPALLTSTYCPDV
+1071 TPALLTNAYCPDV
-1084 HERLVLYKRLAN
+1084 HERLVIYKRLAN
-1096 ANTDDEL
+1096 CVEDDDL
-1103 DTLQEELIDRFGLLP
+1103 DNLQEELIDRFGLLP

-1124 LACHRLRIAAKPL
+1124 IACHRLRIAAKPL

-1146 SSIQLQ
+1146 AAIQLQ
-1152 FNIKADLDPMKLVN
+1152 FNPKADIDPMKLIN

-1182 RVTVQLGNLSHRV
+1182 RVTVGLEAISHRAD
-1195 EFVKTLLKE
+1195 FVKTLLKE
-1204 FV
+1204 FI

>member
-1 MQLIAPNLGQKSR
+1 MTQTSLPIPKPGQANR
-14 FSYPTNGLDSLSLA
+14 IELLTNGEDGLA
-28 SLACRLKTTHDHKKS
+28 LAELAVKIKTVTPS
-43 PLVIIASSAFDAQR
+43 RPLVIITASAFDAQR

-67 ELSLHLL
+67 NLAVNLL

-82 DVFSP
+82 DQFSP
-87 HPDLISER
+87 HPDLISDR
-95 LATLYQISQNLCD
+95 LTTLYQISQNVCD
-108 VVIVPIAT
+108 VIIVPLST
-116 ALLRLPDVVYLAGQ
+116 ALIRLSPKAYLSAN

-138 KLNLDALRHQCA
+138 VLDTEALRRQCA
-150 QAGYHHV
+150 EAGYHHV
-157 SQVISPGEFSVRG
+157 TQVISHGEFSVRG

-176 PMGSVLPY
+176 PMGSALPY
-184 RIDLFDDEI
+184 RIDLFDNEI
-193 ETIRTFDIDTQR
+193 ETIRTFDVDTQR

-226 GIAKFRS
+226 GIALFRGQ
-233 NFREQFEG
+233 FREAFEG

-263 YLPLFFDTTSTFL
+263 YLPLFFEQTATFL
-276 DYLPKDATICLHG
+276 DYLPTDCVLCLHG
-289 NVDKA
+289 DLDHS
-294 AQQFWADA
+294 AQQFWREAQ
-302 NSRYRLLAH
+302 SRYRTLAH
-311 DPERPILKPEIL
+311 DAERPLLTPETL
-323 LIKTDDFFAQTQA
+323 LIKTEDFFSATHQFTR
-336 YPTLILTQEAAK
+336 ILLNTNSK
-348 SLPALD
+348 STGLPALD
-354 IERKAE
+354 IERRAE

-365 LQAFIH
+365 LQSYISDF
-371 AASGDVPKQRILITA
+371 SGRILIAA

-394 MAQLFAEHGVDI
+394 ISQLFTEHGLQPALI
-406 GLCETWAEFAASS
+406 ETWAEFVDSKA
-419 EPVMLGVSPLHAGFT
+419 PVMLGVAPLHHGFRL
-434 TTPSPSQGEG
+434 EN
-444 RDGGEKVKKSKASTS
+444 KSSN
-459 TLKSTPT
+459 KSI
-466 LALPLKGGGDKDP
+466 A
-479 DDSKHL
+479 
-485 YPSSSFTPSP
+485 
-495 LVGEGVN
+495 
-502 NGTIITE
+502 IITE
-509 SELYAATVR
+509 AELYAATVR

-525 EKARNTEGMLKDLSE
+525 EKARSTEGMLKDLSE
-540 LHLSD
+540 LRMDD

-558 GLVNLDFGEGETEF
+558 GLVNIDFGEGESEL

-579 DDKLYV
+579 EDKLYV

-610 SGQWEKAKKKALK
+610 SGNWEKAKKKALK

-636 AQRAARR
+636 AQRASRR
-643 GHAFTLSLKDYEAF
+643 GHAFTLSLHDYETF

-680 QSGKPMDRLVCGDVG
+680 QSGRPMDRLVCGDVG

-728 HYQNFCDRFADWP
+728 HFNNFKDRFAEWP
-741 IKVAEISRFRTAK
+741 IKIAEISRFRTAK
-754 EITEALSGLA
+754 EQKEALAGLEA
-764 SGKIDII
+764 GNIDII

-788 LAILDEEHRFG
+788 LVVLDEEHRFG
-799 VRQKEQMKAL
+799 VRQKEQLKAL

-814 VLTLTATPIPR
+814 ILTLTATPIPR

-838 VISTPP
+838 IITTPP
-844 QKRLSIKTFHTFYGE
+844 QKRLSIKTFHTDYSE
-859 GIIREAMMREFKRG
+859 GIIREAAMREFKRG

-883 DTIFVQREKLE
+883 DTIHSMREKLE
-894 KYVPEAR
+894 RILPDAR
-901 IGIAHGQLR
+901 IAVAHGQLR
-910 ERELESVM
+910 ERELEHVM
-918 RDFHQQ
+918 RDFYNQ
-924 RFNVLLCTT
+924 NYNLLLCTT
-933 IIETGIDIPTANTII
+933 IIETGIDVPTANTII
-948 MNRADMFGL
+948 LNKADMFGL
-957 AQLHQLRGRVG
+957 AQMHQLRGRVG

-974 YAYLLTDE
+974 YAYLLTDPD
-982 HRNITPQAQKRL
+982 RKITVQAQKRL
-994 DANQLM
+994 DAIQLM

-1021 LLGDNQSGEMQA
+1021 LLGDSQSGEMQE
-1033 IGFQLYSDML
+1033 IGFHLYSEML

-1054 EPDLD
+1054 EPDLN

-1071 VPALLTSTYCPDV
+1071 TPALLPTKYCPDV
-1084 HERLVLYKRLAN
+1084 HERLVIYKRLAN
-1096 ANTDDEL
+1096 CVNDDDL
-1103 DTLQEELIDRFGLLP
+1103 DNMQEELIDRFGLLP

-1124 LACHRLRIAAKPL
+1124 IACHRLRIAAKAI

-1146 SSIQLQ
+1146 SAIQLQ
-1152 FNIKADLDPMKLVN
+1152 FNPKADIDPTKLIN

-1182 RVTVQLGNLSHRV
+1182 RVTVGFENIILRAD
-1195 EFVKTLLKE
+1195 FVKILLKE

>member
-1 MQLIAPNLGQKSR
+1 MTYTSLPIPKQGQSSR
-14 FSYPTNGLDSLSLA
+14 FDLTTNGMDGLA
-28 SLACRLKTTHDHKKS
+28 LAELATKLKKNKQ
-43 PLVIIASSAFDAQR
+43 PLVIITANAFDAQR

-67 ELSLHLL
+67 DVCVNLL

-82 DVFSP
+82 DQFSP

-95 LATLYQISQNLCD
+95 LTTLYQITQNNCD
-108 VVIVPIAT
+108 VIIVPLAT
-116 ALLRLPDVVYLAGQ
+116 ALIRLSPKAYLSAN

-138 KLNLDALRHQCA
+138 KLDTEALRRQCA
-150 QAGYHHV
+150 EAGYHHV
-157 SQVISPGEFSVRG
+157 SQVISHGEFSVRG

-176 PMGSVLPY
+176 PMGSALPY
-184 RIDLFDDEI
+184 RLDLFGDEI
-193 ETIRTFDIDTQR
+193 ETIRTFDVDTQR

-211 EIRLLPAREFPLDEA
+211 EIRLLPAREFPLDET
-226 GIAKFRS
+226 GISLFRS
-233 NFREQFEG
+233 QFREAFEG

-263 YLPLFFDTTSTFL
+263 YLPLFFEQTATLL
-276 DYLPKDATICLHG
+276 DYLPDTCLLCLHG
-289 NVDKA
+289 DLDQS
-294 AQQFWADA
+294 AQGFWREAQ
-302 NSRYRLLAH
+302 SRYRLLAH
-311 DPERPILKPEIL
+311 DAERPLLVPEKL
-323 LIKTDDFFAQTQA
+323 LIKTEDFFTATHQFTRLSLNTTKA
-336 YPTLILTQEAAK
+336 TTG
-348 SLPALD
+348 LPALD
-354 IERKAE
+354 IERRAE

-365 LQAFIH
+365 LQDFIKDF
-371 AASGDVPKQRILITA
+371 SGRVLIAA

-394 MAQLFAEHGVDI
+394 ISQLFAEHGLQPALI
-406 GLCETWAEFAASS
+406 ETWAEFVSS
-419 EPVMLGVSPLHAGFT
+419 DTQVMLGVAPLHHGVNVN
-434 TTPSPSQGEG
+434 
-444 RDGGEKVKKSKASTS
+444 D
-459 TLKSTPT
+459 STPPF
-466 LALPLKGGGDKDP
+466 A
-479 DDSKHL
+479 
-485 YPSSSFTPSP
+485 
-495 LVGEGVN
+495 
-502 NGTIITE
+502 IITE
-509 SELYAATVR
+509 AELYAATVR
-518 QQRRREK
+518 QQRRRDK
-525 EKARNTEGMLKDLSE
+525 EKARSTEGMLKDLSE
-540 LHLSD
+540 LRPND

-558 GLVNLDFGEGETEF
+558 GLINLDFGEGETEL

-610 SGQWEKAKKKALK
+610 SGNWEKAKKKALK

-636 AQRAARR
+636 AQRASRR
-643 GHAFTLSLKDYEAF
+643 GHAFTLSLHDYETF

-680 QSGKPMDRLVCGDVG
+680 QSGRPMDRLVCGDVG

-728 HYQNFCDRFADWP
+728 HFNTFSDRFAEWP

-754 EITEALSGLA
+754 EQAEALRGLEA
-764 SGKIDII
+764 GEIDII

-788 LAILDEEHRFG
+788 LVILDEEHRFG
-799 VRQKEQMKAL
+799 VRQKEQLKAL

-814 VLTLTATPIPR
+814 ILTLTATPIPR

-838 VISTPP
+838 VITTPP
-844 QKRLSIKTFHTFYGE
+844 QKRLSIKTFHTDYSE
-859 GIIREAMMREFKRG
+859 GIIREAVTREFKRG

-883 DTIFVQREKLE
+883 DTIHSMREKLE
-894 KYVPEAR
+894 RILPDAR
-901 IGIAHGQLR
+901 IAVAHGQLR
-910 ERELESVM
+910 ERELEHVM
-918 RDFHQQ
+918 RDFYNQTY
-924 RFNVLLCTT
+924 NLLLCTT
-933 IIETGIDIPTANTII
+933 IIETGIDVPTANTII
-948 MNRADMFGL
+948 MNKADMFGL
-957 AQLHQLRGRVG
+957 AQMHQLRGRVG

-974 YAYLLTDE
+974 YAYLLTDPD
-982 HRNITPQAQKRL
+982 RKITPQAQKRL
-994 DANQLM
+994 DAIQLM

-1021 LLGDNQSGEMQA
+1021 LLGDSQSGEMQE
-1033 IGFQLYSDML
+1033 IGFHLYSDML

-1054 EPDLD
+1054 EPDLN

-1071 VPALLTSTYCPDV
+1071 TPALLPTKYCQDV
-1084 HERLVLYKRLAN
+1084 HERLVIYKRLAN
-1096 ANTDDEL
+1096 CKNDDEL
-1103 DTLQEELIDRFGLLP
+1103 DNMQEELIDRFGLLP

-1124 LACHRLRIAAKPL
+1124 MACHRLRVAAKPI
-1137 GIIKIDASD
+1137 GIIKIDASAD
-1146 SSIQLQ
+1146 AIQLQ
-1152 FNIKADLDPMKLVN
+1152 FNPKADIDPTKLIA

-1182 RVTVQLGNLSHRV
+1182 RVSVGLEEINHRT
-1195 EFVKTLLKE
+1195 EFVKTLLRE

>member
-1 MQLIAPNLGQKSR
+1 MTQTTLPIPSLGIASR
-14 FSYPTNGLDSLSLA
+14 ITLATSGEDALSLA
-28 SLACRLKTTHDHKKS
+28 NLALKLKANKPS
-43 PLVIIASSAFDAQR
+43 QPLVIITANAFDAQR

-67 ELSLHLL
+67 SLSVHLL

-82 DVFSP
+82 DQFSP

-95 LATLYQISQNLCD
+95 LTTLYHIAQNACD
-108 VVIVPIAT
+108 VIIVPLAT
-116 ALLRLPDVVYLAGQ
+116 ALIRLSPKAYLNAN

-138 KLNLDALRHQCA
+138 KLDLEALRRQCA
-150 QAGYHHV
+150 EAGYHHV
-157 SQVISPGEFSVRG
+157 TQVISHGEFSVRG

-176 PMGSVLPY
+176 PMGSALPY
-184 RIDLFDDEI
+184 RLDLFDDEI
-193 ETIRTFDIDTQR
+193 ETIRTFDVDTQR

-211 EIRLLPAREFPLDEA
+211 EIRLLPAREFPLDET
-226 GIAKFRS
+226 GITLFRS
-233 NFREQFEG
+233 QFREAFEG

-263 YLPLFFDTTSTFL
+263 YLPLFFEQTATLL
-276 DYLPKDATICLHG
+276 DYLPANSLLCLHG
-289 NVDKA
+289 DLDQS
-294 AQQFWADA
+294 AQQFWREAQ
-302 NSRYRLLAH
+302 SRYRTLAH
-311 DPERPILKPEIL
+311 DAERPLLVPEKL
-323 LIKTDDFFAQTQA
+323 LIKTEDFFSTTHAFA
-336 YPTLILTQEAAK
+336 RVTLTISK
-348 SLPALD
+348 SANNLPALD
-354 IERKAE
+354 IERRAE
-360 QPLHK
+360 NPLHK
-365 LQAFIH
+365 LTDFI
-371 AASGDVPKQRILITA
+371 SQFKGRILIVA
-386 ESLGRRET
+386 ESLGRRAT
-394 MAQLFAEHGVDI
+394 MTQLFAEHGLNVST
-406 GLCETWAEFAASS
+406 CETWVEFQASDAH
-419 EPVMLGVSPLHAGFT
+419 VMLGVSSLHTGVALT
-434 TTPSPSQGEG
+434 
-444 RDGGEKVKKSKASTS
+444 D
-459 TLKSTPT
+459 STPT
-466 LALPLKGGGDKDP
+466 LA
-479 DDSKHL
+479 
-485 YPSSSFTPSP
+485 
-495 LVGEGVN
+495 
-502 NGTIITE
+502 IITE
-509 SELYAATVR
+509 AELYAATVR

-525 EKARNTEGMLKDLSE
+525 EKSRSTEGMLKDLSE
-540 LHLSD
+540 LRIND

-558 GLVNLDFGEGETEF
+558 GLINLDFGEGETEF

-610 SGQWEKAKKKALK
+610 SGNWEKAKKKALK

-643 GHAFTLSLKDYEAF
+643 GHAFTLSLHDYEAF

-680 QSGKPMDRLVCGDVG
+680 QSGRPMDRLVCGDVG

-728 HYQNFCDRFADWP
+728 HFNNFKDRFAEWP
-741 IKVAEISRFRTAK
+741 IKIAEISRFRTAK
-754 EITEALSGLA
+754 EQKEALAGLEA
-764 SGKIDII
+764 GQIDII

-788 LAILDEEHRFG
+788 LVVLDEEHRFG
-799 VRQKEQMKAL
+799 VRQKEQLKAL

-838 VISTPP
+838 IITTPP
-844 QKRLSIKTFHTFYGE
+844 QKRLSIKTFHTDYSE
-859 GIIREAMMREFKRG
+859 GIIREAAMREFKRG

-883 DTIFVQREKLE
+883 DTIHSMREKLE
-894 KYVPEAR
+894 RILPDAR
-901 IGIAHGQLR
+901 IAVAHGQLR
-910 ERELESVM
+910 ERELEHVM
-918 RDFHQQ
+918 RDFYHQ
-924 RFNVLLCTT
+924 RYNLLLCTT
-933 IIETGIDIPTANTII
+933 IIETGIDVPTANTII
-948 MNRADMFGL
+948 MNKADMFGL
-957 AQLHQLRGRVG
+957 AQMHQLRGRVG

-974 YAYLLTDE
+974 YAYLLTDPD
-982 HRNITPQAQKRL
+982 RKITPQAQKRL
-994 DANQLM
+994 DAIQLM

-1021 LLGDNQSGEMQA
+1021 LLGDSQSGEMQE
-1033 IGFQLYSDML
+1033 IGFHLYSDML

-1054 EPDLD
+1054 EPDLN
-1059 APLGVTTEINLH
+1059 APLSVTTEINLH
-1071 VPALLTSTYCPDV
+1071 TPALLTNAYCPDV
-1084 HERLVLYKRLAN
+1084 HERLVIYKRLAN
-1096 ANTDDEL
+1096 CVEDDDL
-1103 DTLQEELIDRFGLLP
+1103 DNLQEELIDRFGLLP

-1124 LACHRLRIAAKPL
+1124 IACHRLRIAAKPL

-1146 SSIQLQ
+1146 TAIQLQ
-1152 FNIKADLDPMKLVN
+1152 FNPKADIDPMKLIN

-1182 RVTVQLGNLSHRV
+1182 RVTVGLEAINHRAD
-1195 EFVKTLLKE
+1195 FVKTLLKE
-1204 FV
+1204 FI

>member
-1 MQLIAPNLGQKSR
+1 MTQTTLPIPSLGLASR
-14 FSYPTNGLDSLSLA
+14 ITLATSGEDALSLA
-28 SLACRLKTTHDHKKS
+28 NLALKLKASKPS
-43 PLVIIASSAFDAQR
+43 QPLVIISANAFDAQR

-67 ELSLHLL
+67 SLSVHLL

-82 DVFSP
+82 DQFSP

-95 LATLYQISQNLCD
+95 LTTLYHIAQNACD
-108 VVIVPIAT
+108 VVIVPLAT
-116 ALLRLPDVVYLAGQ
+116 ALIRLSPKAYLNAN

-138 KLNLDALRHQCA
+138 KLDLEALRRQCA
-150 QAGYHHV
+150 EAGYHHV
-157 SQVISPGEFSVRG
+157 TQVISHGEFSVRG

-176 PMGSVLPY
+176 PMGSALPY
-184 RIDLFDDEI
+184 RLDLFDDEI
-193 ETIRTFDIDTQR
+193 ETIRTFDVDTQR

-211 EIRLLPAREFPLDEA
+211 EIRLLPAREFPLDET
-226 GIAKFRS
+226 GITLFRS
-233 NFREQFEG
+233 QFREAFEG

-263 YLPLFFDTTSTFL
+263 YLPLFFEQTATLL
-276 DYLPKDATICLHG
+276 DYLPANSLLCLHG
-289 NVDKA
+289 DLDQS
-294 AQQFWADA
+294 AQQFWREAQ
-302 NSRYRLLAH
+302 SRYRTLAH
-311 DPERPILKPEIL
+311 DAERPLLVPEKL
-323 LIKTDDFFAQTQA
+323 LIKTEDFFSATHA
-336 YPTLILTQEAAK
+336 FARVTLTICK
-348 SLPALD
+348 SANNLPALD
-354 IERKAE
+354 IERRAE
-360 QPLHK
+360 KPLHK
-365 LQAFIH
+365 LTDFI
-371 AASGDVPKQRILITA
+371 SQFKGRILIVA

-394 MAQLFAEHGVDI
+394 MTQLFAEHGLNVST
-406 GLCETWAEFAASS
+406 CETWAAFLASDAH
-419 EPVMLGVSPLHAGFT
+419 VMLGVSSLHAG
-434 TTPSPSQGEG
+434 
-444 RDGGEKVKKSKASTS
+444 V
-459 TLKSTPT
+459 
-466 LALPLKGGGDKDP
+466 ALT
-479 DDSKHL
+479 DSA
-485 YPSSSFTPSP
+485 PAIA
-495 LVGEGVN
+495 
-502 NGTIITE
+502 IITE
-509 SELYAATVR
+509 AELYAATVR

-525 EKARNTEGMLKDLSE
+525 EKARSTEGMLKDLSE
-540 LHLSD
+540 LRIND

-558 GLVNLDFGEGETEF
+558 GLINLDFGEGETEF

-610 SGQWEKAKKKALK
+610 SGNWEKAKKKALK

-643 GHAFTLSLKDYEAF
+643 GHAFTLSLHDYEAF

-680 QSGKPMDRLVCGDVG
+680 QSGRPMDRLVCGDVG

-728 HYQNFCDRFADWP
+728 HFNNFKDRFAEWP
-741 IKVAEISRFRTAK
+741 IKIAEISRFRTAK
-754 EITEALSGLA
+754 EQKEALAGLEA
-764 SGKIDII
+764 GQIDII

-788 LAILDEEHRFG
+788 LVVLDEEHRFG
-799 VRQKEQMKAL
+799 VRQKEQLKAL

-838 VISTPP
+838 IITTPP
-844 QKRLSIKTFHTFYGE
+844 QKRLSIKTFHTDYSE
-859 GIIREAMMREFKRG
+859 GIIREAAMREFKRG

-883 DTIFVQREKLE
+883 DTIHSMREKLE
-894 KYVPEAR
+894 RILPDAR
-901 IGIAHGQLR
+901 IAVAHGQLR
-910 ERELESVM
+910 ERELEHVM
-918 RDFHQQ
+918 RDFYHQ
-924 RFNVLLCTT
+924 RYNLLLCTT
-933 IIETGIDIPTANTII
+933 IIETGIDVPTANTII
-948 MNRADMFGL
+948 MNKADMFGL
-957 AQLHQLRGRVG
+957 AQMHQLRGRVG

-974 YAYLLTDE
+974 YAYLLTDPD
-982 HRNITPQAQKRL
+982 RKITPQAQKRL
-994 DANQLM
+994 DAIQLM

-1021 LLGDNQSGEMQA
+1021 LLGDSQSGEMQE
-1033 IGFQLYSDML
+1033 IGFHLYSDML

-1054 EPDLD
+1054 EPDLN
-1059 APLGVTTEINLH
+1059 APLSVTTEINLH
-1071 VPALLTSTYCPDV
+1071 TPALLTNAYCPDV
-1084 HERLVLYKRLAN
+1084 HERLVIYKRLAN
-1096 ANTDDEL
+1096 CVEDDDL
-1103 DTLQEELIDRFGLLP
+1103 DNLQEELIDRFGLLP

-1124 LACHRLRIAAKPL
+1124 IACHRLRIAAKPL

-1146 SSIQLQ
+1146 AAIQLQ
-1152 FNIKADLDPMKLVN
+1152 FNPKADIDPMKLIN

-1182 RVTVQLGNLSHRV
+1182 RVTVGLEAISHRAD
-1195 EFVKTLLKE
+1195 FVKTLLKE
-1204 FV
+1204 FI

>member
-1 MQLIAPNLGQKSR
+1 MQVLAPILGHSTR
-14 FSYPTNGLDSLSLA
+14 FSYAANGLDSISLA
-28 SLACRLKTTHDHKKS
+28 TLSCRLKTTKQC
-43 PLVIIASSAFDAQR
+43 LVVITSNAFEAQR
-57 LLEEI
+57 LLEEL

-67 ELSLHLL
+67 DITVNLL

-95 LATLYQISQNLCD
+95 LATLYQISQNQCD

-116 ALLRLPDVVYLAGQ
+116 ALLRLPPVSYFAGH
-130 TFMLKKGQ
+130 TFMLAKNQ
-138 KLNLDALRHQCA
+138 KLDLEALRHQCA

-176 PMGSVLPY
+176 PMGSVFPF

-193 ETIRTFDIDTQR
+193 ESIRTFDVDTQR

-211 EIRLLPAREFPLDEA
+211 EIRLLPAREFPLDEN

-241 DPQRAKI
+241 DPQRATI
-248 YKDVSKGVASGGIEW
+248 YKNVSKGTASGGIEW
-263 YLPLFFDTTSTFL
+263 YLPLFFDATATLF
-276 DYLPKDATICLHG
+276 DYLNKDAVICLHG
-289 NVDKA
+289 NLDKA
-294 AQQFWADA
+294 AQGFWFDA
-302 NSRYRLLAH
+302 QSRYKLMAY
-311 DPERPILKPEIL
+311 DPEKPILKPEIL
-323 LIKTDDFFAQTQA
+323 LIKTDEFFAKTQPFA
-336 YPTLILTQEAAK
+336 IVSAQLEPAK
-348 SLPALD
+348 GLPALD
-354 IERKAE
+354 IERKTE

-365 LQAFIH
+365 LKSFIE
-371 AASGDVPKQRILITA
+371 STNSRVLITA

-394 MAQLFAEHGVDI
+394 MAQLFAEHGFNMST
-406 GLCETWAEFAASS
+406 CETWAAFEQAS
-419 EPVMLGVSPLHAGFT
+419 EQVMLGVSPLHSGFVF
-434 TTPSPSQGEG
+434 TPSPKQGEG
-444 RDGGEKVKKSKASTS
+444 GDGGESNQKKTQ
-459 TLKSTPT
+459 STPT
-466 LALPLKGGGDKDP
+466 LQVTPTLQFTPTPVSSTGQALTLPLKDGGDG
-479 DDSKHL
+479 
-485 YPSSSFTPSP
+485 FA
-495 LVGEGVN
+495 V
-502 NGTIITE
+502 ITE
-509 SELYAATVR
+509 AELYAATVR

-636 AQRAARR
+636 AQRASRR

-680 QSGKPMDRLVCGDVG
+680 QSGRPMDRLVCGDVG

-728 HYQNFCDRFADWP
+728 HYQNFCDRFAEWP
-741 IKVAEISRFRTAK
+741 IKVAEISRFRSTK
-754 EITEALSGLA
+754 EIAEALRGLA
-764 SGKIDII
+764 SGEIDII

-838 VISTPP
+838 VIATPP
-844 QKRLSIKTFHTFYGE
+844 QKRLSIKTFHTNYSD
-859 GIIREAMMREFKRG
+859 GIIREAVMREFKRG

-883 DTIFVQREKLE
+883 DTIFVQKEKLE
-894 KYVPEAR
+894 KIIPEAR
-901 IGIAHGQLR
+901 IAIAHGQLR
-910 ERELESVM
+910 ERELEHVM
-918 RDFHQQ
+918 RDFYQQ
-924 RFNVLLCTT
+924 RSNILLCTT
-933 IIETGIDIPTANTII
+933 IIETGIDVPTANTII

-974 YAYLLTDE
+974 YAYLLTDPE
-982 HRNITPQAQKRL
+982 RNITPQAQKRL
-994 DANQLM
+994 DAIQLL

-1021 LLGDNQSGEMQA
+1021 LLGDSQSGEMQA

-1071 VPALLTSTYCPDV
+1071 VPALLTNAYCPDV
-1084 HERLVLYKRLAN
+1084 HERLVIYKRLAN
-1096 ANTDDEL
+1096 ANSDDEL
-1103 DTLQEELIDRFGLLP
+1103 DNLQEELIDRFGLLP

-1124 LACHRLRIAAKPL
+1124 LACHRLRIMAKPL

-1146 SSIQLQ
+1146 ASIQLQ
-1152 FNIKADLDPMKLVN
+1152 FNIKADLDPMKLVS

-1182 RVTVQLGNLSHRV
+1182 RVTAQFGNLAHRV
-1195 EFVKTLLKE
+1195 EFVKSLLKE

>member
-1 MQLIAPNLGQKSR
+1 MTQTTLPIPSLGLASR
-14 FSYPTNGLDSLSLA
+14 ITLATSGEDALSLA
-28 SLACRLKTTHDHKKS
+28 NLALKLKANKPS
-43 PLVIIASSAFDAQR
+43 QPLVIISANAFDAQR

-67 ELSLHLL
+67 SLSVHLL

-82 DVFSP
+82 DQFSP

-95 LATLYQISQNLCD
+95 LTTLYHIAQNACD
-108 VVIVPIAT
+108 VVIVPLAT
-116 ALLRLPDVVYLAGQ
+116 ALIRLSPKAYLNAN

-138 KLNLDALRHQCA
+138 KLDLEALRRQCA
-150 QAGYHHV
+150 EAGYHHV
-157 SQVISPGEFSVRG
+157 TQVISHGEFSVRG

-176 PMGSVLPY
+176 PMGSALPY
-184 RIDLFDDEI
+184 RLDLFDDEI
-193 ETIRTFDIDTQR
+193 ETIRTFDVDTQR

-226 GIAKFRS
+226 GITLFRS
-233 NFREQFEG
+233 QFREAFEG

-263 YLPLFFDTTSTFL
+263 YLPLFFEQTATLL
-276 DYLPKDATICLHG
+276 DYLPANSLLCLHG
-289 NVDKA
+289 DLDQS
-294 AQQFWADA
+294 AQQFWREAQ
-302 NSRYRLLAH
+302 SRYRTLAH
-311 DPERPILKPEIL
+311 DAERPLLVPEKL
-323 LIKTDDFFAQTQA
+323 LIKTEDFFSATHA
-336 YPTLILTQEAAK
+336 FARVTLTISK
-348 SLPALD
+348 SANNLPALD
-354 IERKAE
+354 IERRAE
-360 QPLHK
+360 KPLYK
-365 LQAFIH
+365 LTDFI
-371 AASGDVPKQRILITA
+371 SQFKGRILIVA

-394 MAQLFAEHGVDI
+394 MTQLFAEHGLNVST
-406 GLCETWAEFAASS
+406 CETWAAFLASNAH
-419 EPVMLGVSPLHAGFT
+419 VMLGVSSLHTGVALT
-434 TTPSPSQGEG
+434 
-444 RDGGEKVKKSKASTS
+444 D
-459 TLKSTPT
+459 STP
-466 LALPLKGGGDKDP
+466 AIA
-479 DDSKHL
+479 
-485 YPSSSFTPSP
+485 
-495 LVGEGVN
+495 
-502 NGTIITE
+502 IITE
-509 SELYAATVR
+509 AELYAATVR

-525 EKARNTEGMLKDLSE
+525 EKARSTEGMLKDLSE
-540 LHLSD
+540 LRIND

-558 GLVNLDFGEGETEF
+558 GLINLDFGEGETEF

-610 SGQWEKAKKKALK
+610 SGNWEKAKKKALK

-643 GHAFTLSLKDYEAF
+643 GHAFTLSLHDYEAF

-680 QSGKPMDRLVCGDVG
+680 QSGRPMDRLVCGDVG

-728 HYQNFCDRFADWP
+728 HFNNFKDRFAEWP
-741 IKVAEISRFRTAK
+741 IKIAEISRFRTAK
-754 EITEALSGLA
+754 EQKEALAGLEA
-764 SGKIDII
+764 GQIDII

-788 LAILDEEHRFG
+788 LVVLDEEHRFG
-799 VRQKEQMKAL
+799 VRQKEQLKAL

-838 VISTPP
+838 IITTPP
-844 QKRLSIKTFHTFYGE
+844 QKRLSIKTFHTDYSE
-859 GIIREAMMREFKRG
+859 GIIREAAMREFKRG

-883 DTIFVQREKLE
+883 DTIHSMREKLE
-894 KYVPEAR
+894 RILPDAR
-901 IGIAHGQLR
+901 IAVAHGQLR
-910 ERELESVM
+910 ERELEHVM
-918 RDFHQQ
+918 RDFYHQ
-924 RFNVLLCTT
+924 RYNLLLCTT
-933 IIETGIDIPTANTII
+933 IIETGIDVPTANTII
-948 MNRADMFGL
+948 MNKADMFGL
-957 AQLHQLRGRVG
+957 AQMHQLRGRVG

-974 YAYLLTDE
+974 YAYLLTDPD
-982 HRNITPQAQKRL
+982 RKITPQAQKRL
-994 DANQLM
+994 DAIQLM

-1021 LLGDNQSGEMQA
+1021 LLGDSQSGEMQE
-1033 IGFQLYSDML
+1033 IGFHLYSDML

-1054 EPDLD
+1054 EPDLN
-1059 APLGVTTEINLH
+1059 APLSVTTEINLH
-1071 VPALLTSTYCPDV
+1071 TPALLTNAYCPDV
-1084 HERLVLYKRLAN
+1084 HERLVIYKRLAN
-1096 ANTDDEL
+1096 CVEDDDL
-1103 DTLQEELIDRFGLLP
+1103 DNLQEELIDRFGLLP

-1124 LACHRLRIAAKPL
+1124 IACHRLRIAAKPL

-1146 SSIQLQ
+1146 AAIQLQ
-1152 FNIKADLDPMKLVN
+1152 FNPKADIDPMKLIN

-1182 RVTVQLGNLSHRV
+1182 RVTVGLEAISQRTD
-1195 EFVKTLLKE
+1195 FVKILLKE
-1204 FV
+1204 FI

>member
-1 MQLIAPNLGQKSR
+1 MSISVPNVGHTSR
-14 FSYPTNGLDSLSLA
+14 FSYSANGLDSLSLA
-28 SLACRLKTTHDHKKS
+28 LLSTRLKAGADGLKTTPNTKKT
-43 PLVIIASSAFDAQR
+43 PLVIVTSNAFEAQR

-67 ELSLHLL
+67 DLILHLL

-95 LATLYQISQNLCD
+95 LATLYQISQNQCD
-108 VVIVPIAT
+108 VVIVPMTT
-116 ALLRLPDVVYLAGQ
+116 ALLRLPPVSYFAGH
-130 TFMLKKGQ
+130 TFMLAKNQ
-138 KLNLDALRHQCA
+138 RLDLEALRHQCA
-150 QAGYHHV
+150 EAGYHHV

-193 ETIRTFDIDTQR
+193 ESIRTFDVDTQR

-233 NFREQFEG
+233 HFREQFEG
-241 DPQRAKI
+241 DPQRATI
-248 YKDVSKGVASGGIEW
+248 YKNVSKGTASGGIEW
-263 YLPLFFDTTSTFL
+263 YLPLFFDETATIF
-276 DYLPKDATICLHG
+276 DYLPKNAVLCLHG
-289 NVDKA
+289 ALDKA
-294 AQQFWADA
+294 AQNFWFDA
-302 NSRYRLLAH
+302 NSRYKLMAY
-311 DPERPILKPEIL
+311 DAERPILKPEML
-323 LIKTDDFFAQTQA
+323 LIKADAFFAQKQDFAVVTVQ
-336 YPTLILTQEAAK
+336 LEAK
-348 SLPALD
+348 NTLPAMD
-354 IERKAE
+354 IERRAE

-365 LQAFIH
+365 LQQYI
-371 AASGDVPKQRILITA
+371 SDTKTRILITA

-394 MAQLFAEHGVDI
+394 IAQLFTQHGLNI
-406 GLCETWAEFAASS
+406 PTCETWAEFTAAKDA
-419 EPVMLGVSPLHAGFT
+419 VMLGVSHLHNGF
-434 TTPSPSQGEG
+434 
-444 RDGGEKVKKSKASTS
+444 A
-459 TLKSTPT
+459 
-466 LALPLKGGGDKDP
+466 DP
-479 DDSKHL
+479 Q
-485 YPSSSFTPSP
+485 F
-495 LVGEGVN
+495 VV
-502 NGTIITE
+502 ITE
-509 SELYAATVR
+509 AELYAATVR

-540 LHLSD
+540 LRMDD

-558 GLVNLDFGEGETEF
+558 GLINLDFGEGETEF
-572 LLLEYFG
+572 LLLEYYG

-657 CEGFPFEETPDQL
+657 CDGFPFEETPDQL

-680 QSGKPMDRLVCGDVG
+680 QSGRPMDRLVCGDVG

-728 HYQNFCDRFADWP
+728 HYQNFCDRFAEWP

-754 EITEALSGLA
+754 EITEALRGLA
-764 SGKIDII
+764 AGEIDII

-838 VISTPP
+838 VIATPP
-844 QKRLSIKTFHTFYGE
+844 QKRLSIKTFHTDYSE
-859 GIIREAMMREFKRG
+859 GIIREAVMREFKRG

-883 DTIFVQREKLE
+883 DTIFVQKEKLE
-894 KYVPEAR
+894 RFLPEAR
-901 IGIAHGQLR
+901 IAIAHGQLR
-910 ERELESVM
+910 ERELEHVM
-918 RDFHQQ
+918 RDFYQQ
-924 RFNVLLCTT
+924 RSNILLCTT
-933 IIETGIDIPTANTII
+933 IIETGIDVPTANTII
-948 MNRADMFGL
+948 MNKADMFGL

-974 YAYLLTDE
+974 YAYLLTDPD
-982 HRNITPQAQKRL
+982 RKITPQAQKRL
-994 DANQLM
+994 DAIQLL

-1021 LLGDNQSGEMQA
+1021 LLGDSQSGEMQE
-1033 IGFQLYSDML
+1033 IGFSLYSDML

-1071 VPALLTSTYCPDV
+1071 TPALLPNNYCPDV
-1084 HERLVLYKRLAN
+1084 HERLVIYKRLAN
-1096 ANTDDEL
+1096 ANDDEDL
-1103 DTLQEELIDRFGLLP
+1103 DGLQEELIDRFGLLP
-1118 EQGEAL
+1118 EPGEAL
-1124 LACHRLRIAAKPL
+1124 LSCHRLRIAAKAL
-1137 GIIKIDASD
+1137 GVVKIDASD
-1146 SSIQLQ
+1146 AAIQLQ
-1152 FNIKADLDPMKLVN
+1152 FNPKADIDPMKLIS

-1182 RVTVQLGNLSHRV
+1182 RVTVQLGNVAHRAD
-1195 EFVKTLLKE
+1195 FVKTLLKE
-1204 FV
+1204 FA

>member
-1 MQLIAPNLGQKSR
+1 MQLSPPSPGRSTR
-14 FSYPTNGLDSLSLA
+14 FSYVANGLDSLSLA
-28 SLACRLKTTHDHKKS
+28 SLACSLKTTKK
-43 PLVIIASSAFDAQR
+43 PLVVITSNAFEAQR
-57 LLEEI
+57 LIEEI
-62 PYFAP
+62 PFFAP
-67 ELSLHLL
+67 DLSLHLL

-95 LATLYQISQNLCD
+95 LSTLYQISQNNFD
-108 VVIVPIAT
+108 VVIIPIAT
-116 ALLRLPDVVYLAGQ
+116 ALLTMPPVSYLAGH
-130 TFMLKKGQ
+130 TFMLNKGQ
-138 KLNLDALRHQCA
+138 NLDIDALRHQCA

-176 PMGSVLPY
+176 PMGGVLPY

-193 ETIRTFDIDTQR
+193 ETIRTFDVDTQR

-211 EIRLLPAREFPLDEA
+211 EIRLLPAREFPLDKA
-226 GIAKFRS
+226 GIDVFRS
-233 NFREQFEG
+233 QFREQFEG

-248 YKDVSKGVASGGIEW
+248 YKDVSKGNATGGIEW
-263 YLPLFFDTTSTFL
+263 YLPLFFTETANIF
-276 DYLPKDATICLHG
+276 DYLPEQSVLCTHG
-289 NVDKA
+289 DLDKA
-294 AQQFWADA
+294 AQTFWYEA
-302 NSRYRLLAH
+302 NSRWKLLAY
-311 DPERPILKPEIL
+311 DAERPVLPPEML
-323 LIKTDDFFAQTQA
+323 LMKTDDFFSKAHQFSTINA
-336 YPTLILTQEAAK
+336 ILEAK
-348 SLPALD
+348 KVLPAVD
-354 IERKAE
+354 VDRRAE
-360 QPLHK
+360 EPLHK
-365 LQAFIH
+365 LKAYIKK
-371 AASGDVPKQRILITA
+371 AKTRVLIVA

-394 MAQLFAEHGVDI
+394 ISQLFTEQDLIIPV
-406 GLCETWAEFAASS
+406 CETWAEFEGDDAK
-419 EPVMLGVSPLHAGFT
+419 VMLGVSTLHTGFM
-434 TTPSPSQGEG
+434 S
-444 RDGGEKVKKSKASTS
+444 DVA
-459 TLKSTPT
+459 
-466 LALPLKGGGDKDP
+466 
-479 DDSKHL
+479 
-485 YPSSSFTPSP
+485 
-495 LVGEGVN
+495 V
-502 NGTIITE
+502 ITE
-509 SELYAATVR
+509 AELYASTVR
-518 QQRRREK
+518 QQRRRVK
-525 EKARNTEGMLKDLSE
+525 EKVRNTEGMLKDLSE
-540 LHLSD
+540 LRIND
-545 PVVHEQHGVGRYK
+545 PVVHEQHGVGRYR
-558 GLVNLDFGEGETEF
+558 GLQNIDFGEGETEF
-572 LLLEYFG
+572 LLLEYYG

-610 SGQWEKAKKKALK
+610 SGQWDKAKKKALK

-636 AQRAARR
+636 AQRASRK
-643 GHAFTLSLKDYEAF
+643 GHVFKLSLKDYDAF

-670 EAIENVIKDM
+670 SAIEAVIGDM
-680 QSGKPMDRLVCGDVG
+680 QSGRPMDRLVCGDVG

-713 RQVAVLVPTTLLAEQ
+713 RQVSVLVPTTLLAEQ

-741 IKVAEISRFRTAK
+741 IKIAEISRFRTKK
-754 EITEALSGLA
+754 EQAEALKGLA
-764 SGKIDII
+764 DGTIDII

-844 QKRLSIKTFHTFYGE
+844 QKRLSIKTFHTDYSD
-859 GIIREAMMREFKRG
+859 GIIREAAMREFKRG

-883 DTIFVQREKLE
+883 DTIFVQKEKLE
-894 KYVPEAR
+894 KILPEAR
-901 IGIAHGQLR
+901 IAIAHGQLR
-910 ERELESVM
+910 ERELEHVM
-918 RDFHQQ
+918 RDFYHQ
-924 RFNVLLCTT
+924 RSNLLLCTT
-933 IIETGIDIPTANTII
+933 IIETGIDVPTANTII
-948 MNRADMFGL
+948 MNKADRFGL

-974 YAYLLTDE
+974 YAYLLTEPD
-982 HRNITPQAQKRL
+982 RKITTQAQKRL
-994 DANQLM
+994 DAIQLM

-1021 LLGDNQSGEMQA
+1021 LLGDGQSGEMQA
-1033 IGFQLYSDML
+1033 IGFSMYSDML
-1043 NHAVKQLKAGK
+1043 SHAVKQLKEGN

-1071 VPALLTSTYCPDV
+1071 TPALLPGDYCHDV
-1084 HERLVLYKRLAN
+1084 HERLVIYKRLAN
-1096 ANTDDEL
+1096 CDDDEAL
-1103 DTLQEELIDRFGLLP
+1103 DMMQEELIDRFGLLP
-1118 EQGEAL
+1118 EAGEAL
-1124 LACHRLRIAAKPL
+1124 IACHRLRIAAKPL
-1137 GIIKIDASD
+1137 GVVKIDASD
-1146 SSIQLQ
+1146 AAIQLQ
-1152 FNIKADLDPMKLVN
+1152 FNPKADIDPLKLIN

-1171 RRCRMNGPDKL
+1171 KRCRMNGPEKL
-1182 RVTVQLGNLSHRV
+1182 RISVELGNLNHRV
-1195 EFVKTLLKE
+1195 ELIKDVLKE
-1204 FV
+1204 FA

>member
-1 MQLIAPNLGQKSR
+1 MTQTLLPIPTSGQVTR
-14 FSYPTNGLDSLSLA
+14 FTLNTSGEDSLALA
-28 SLACRLKTTHDHKKS
+28 KLATELKNNKHQR
-43 PLVIIASSAFDAQR
+43 PLVIIAASAFDAQR

-67 ELSLHLL
+67 ALSVHLL

-82 DVFSP
+82 DQFSP
-87 HPDLISER
+87 HPDLISDR
-95 LATLYQISQNLCD
+95 LTTLYHITQNACD
-108 VVIVPIAT
+108 VIIVPLAT
-116 ALLRLPDVVYLAGQ
+116 ALIRLSPKAYLSAN

-138 KLNLDALRHQCA
+138 KLDLEALRSQCA
-150 QAGYHHV
+150 EAGYHHV
-157 SQVISPGEFSVRG
+157 TQVISHGEFSVRG

-176 PMGSVLPY
+176 PMGSALPY

-193 ETIRTFDIDTQR
+193 ETIRTFDVDTQR

-226 GIAKFRS
+226 GIATFRS
-233 NFREQFEG
+233 QFRESFEG
-241 DPQRAKI
+241 DPQRARI
-248 YKDVSKGVASGGIEW
+248 YKDVSKGIASGGIEW
-263 YLPLFFDTTSTFL
+263 YLPLFFEQTANLL
-276 DYLPKDATICLHG
+276 DYLPTDSLLCLHG
-289 NVDKA
+289 DLDQS
-294 AQQFWADA
+294 AQQFWREAQ
-302 NSRYRLLAH
+302 SRYRTLAH
-311 DPERPILKPEIL
+311 DAERPLLTPETL
-323 LIKTDDFFAQTQA
+323 LIKTEDFFASTHA
-336 YPTLILTQEAAK
+336 FARLSLTINNTGND
-348 SLPALD
+348 LPALD
-354 IERKAE
+354 IERRADE
-360 QPLHK
+360 PLHK
-365 LQAFIH
+365 LKTFISQFNGH
-371 AASGDVPKQRILITA
+371 IFIVA

-394 MAQLFAEHGVDI
+394 MAQLFAEHGLAVAI
-406 GLCETWAEFAASS
+406 CETWQDFLSS
-419 EPVMLGVSPLHAGFT
+419 KAKVMLGVSTLHSGFVAT
-434 TTPSPSQGEG
+434 QDEHF
-444 RDGGEKVKKSKASTS
+444 KFA
-459 TLKSTPT
+459 
-466 LALPLKGGGDKDP
+466 
-479 DDSKHL
+479 
-485 YPSSSFTPSP
+485 
-495 LVGEGVN
+495 
-502 NGTIITE
+502 IITE
-509 SELYAATVR
+509 AELYAATVR

-525 EKARNTEGMLKDLSE
+525 EKARSTEGMLKDLSE
-540 LHLSD
+540 LRIND

-572 LLLEYFG
+572 LLLEYYG

-610 SGQWEKAKKKALK
+610 SGSWEKAKKKALK

-643 GHAFTLSLKDYEAF
+643 GHAFTLSLHDYEAF

-680 QSGKPMDRLVCGDVG
+680 QSGRPMDRLVCGDVG

-728 HYQNFCDRFADWP
+728 HFNNFSDRFAEWP

-754 EITEALSGLA
+754 EQAEALRGLEE
-764 SGKIDII
+764 GNIDII

-788 LAILDEEHRFG
+788 LVILDEEHRFG
-799 VRQKEQMKAL
+799 VRQKEQLKAL

-838 VISTPP
+838 VITTPP
-844 QKRLSIKTFHTFYGE
+844 QKRLSIKTFHAEYSE
-859 GIIREAMMREFKRG
+859 GIIREAVMREFKRG

-883 DTIFVQREKLE
+883 DTIHSMREKLE
-894 KYVPEAR
+894 RILPDAR
-901 IGIAHGQLR
+901 IGVAHGQLR
-910 ERELESVM
+910 ERELEHVM
-918 RDFHQQ
+918 RDFYHQ
-924 RFNVLLCTT
+924 RYNLLLCTT
-933 IIETGIDIPTANTII
+933 IIETGIDVPTANTII
-948 MNRADMFGL
+948 MNKADMFGL
-957 AQLHQLRGRVG
+957 AQMHQLRGRVG

-974 YAYLLTDE
+974 YAYLLTDPD
-982 HRNITPQAQKRL
+982 RKITPQAQKRL
-994 DANQLM
+994 DAIQLM

-1021 LLGDNQSGEMQA
+1021 LLGDSQSGEMQE
-1033 IGFQLYSDML
+1033 IGFHLYSDML

-1054 EPDLD
+1054 EPDLN

-1071 VPALLTSTYCPDV
+1071 TPALLTNDYCPDV
-1084 HERLVLYKRLAN
+1084 HERLVIYKRLAN
-1096 ANTDDEL
+1096 CNEDDEL
-1103 DTLQEELIDRFGLLP
+1103 ESLQEELIDRFGMLP

-1124 LACHRLRIAAKPL
+1124 MACHRLRIAAKSI
-1137 GIIKIDASD
+1137 GIVKIDASAD
-1146 SSIQLQ
+1146 AIQLQ
-1152 FNIKADLDPMKLVN
+1152 FNPKADIDPLKLIN

-1182 RVTVQLGNLSHRV
+1182 RVSVSLEAIHLRTD
-1195 EFVKTLLKE
+1195 FVKSLLKE
-1204 FV
+1204 FA

>member
-1 MQLIAPNLGQKSR
+1 MQVLTPTLGHSTR
-14 FSYPTNGLDSLSLA
+14 FSYAANGLDSLSLA
-28 SLACRLKTTHDHKKS
+28 LLSCRLKTTKRC
-43 PLVIIASSAFDAQR
+43 LVVITSNAFEAQR
-57 LLEEI
+57 LLEEL

-67 ELSLHLL
+67 SITVNLL

-95 LATLYQISQNLCD
+95 LATLYQISQNQCD
-108 VVIVPIAT
+108 VMIVPIAT
-116 ALLRLPDVVYLAGQ
+116 ALLRLPPVSYFAGH
-130 TFMLKKGQ
+130 TFMLAKNQ
-138 KLNLDALRHQCA
+138 KLDLEALRHQCA

-176 PMGSVLPY
+176 PMGSVFPF

-193 ETIRTFDIDTQR
+193 ESIRTFDVDTQR

-241 DPQRAKI
+241 DPQRATI
-248 YKDVSKGVASGGIEW
+248 YKNVSKGTASGGIEW
-263 YLPLFFDTTSTFL
+263 YLPLFFDATATLF
-276 DYLPKDATICLHG
+276 DYLNKDAVICLHG
-289 NVDKA
+289 NLDKA
-294 AQQFWADA
+294 AQGFWFDA
-302 NSRYRLLAH
+302 QSRYKLMAY
-311 DPERPILKPEIL
+311 DPEKPILKPEIL
-323 LIKTDDFFAQTQA
+323 LIKTDEFFAKTQPFA
-336 YPTLILTQEAAK
+336 IVNAQLEPATG
-348 SLPALD
+348 LPALD

-365 LQAFIH
+365 LKSFIQ
-371 AASGDVPKQRILITA
+371 SSNSRVLITA

-394 MAQLFAEHGVDI
+394 MAQLFAEHGFNMCT
-406 GLCETWAEFAASS
+406 CETWAEFEQAS
-419 EPVMLGVSPLHAGFT
+419 ERVMLGVSSLHSGFMS
-434 TTPSPSQGEG
+434 PSPAGGRGARGEGQGED
-444 RDGGEKVKKSKASTS
+444 RDAKIDHYRLST
-459 TLKSTPT
+459 TDY
-466 LALPLKGGGDKDP
+466 PL
-479 DDSKHL
+479 
-485 YPSSSFTPSP
+485 T
-495 LVGEGVN
+495 V
-502 NGTIITE
+502 ITE
-509 SELYAATVR
+509 AELYAATVR

-525 EKARNTEGMLKDLSE
+525 EKARNTEGMVKDLSE

-680 QSGKPMDRLVCGDVG
+680 QSGRPMDRLVCGDVG

-728 HYQNFCDRFADWP
+728 HYQNFCDRFAEWP
-741 IKVAEISRFRTAK
+741 IKVAEISRFRSAK
-754 EITEALSGLA
+754 EIAEALRGLA
-764 SGKIDII
+764 SGEIDII

-838 VISTPP
+838 VIATPP
-844 QKRLSIKTFHTFYGE
+844 QKRLSIKTFHTNYSD
-859 GIIREAMMREFKRG
+859 GIIREAVMREFKRG

-883 DTIFVQREKLE
+883 DTIFVQKEKLE
-894 KYVPEAR
+894 KIIPEAR
-901 IGIAHGQLR
+901 IAIAHGQLR
-910 ERELESVM
+910 ERELEHVM
-918 RDFHQQ
+918 RDFYQQ
-924 RFNVLLCTT
+924 RSNILLCTT
-933 IIETGIDIPTANTII
+933 IIETGIDVPTANTII

-974 YAYLLTDE
+974 YAYLLTDPE
-982 HRNITPQAQKRL
+982 RNITPQAQKRL
-994 DANQLM
+994 DAIQLL

-1021 LLGDNQSGEMQA
+1021 LLGDSQSGEMQA

-1071 VPALLTSTYCPDV
+1071 VPALLPSNYCPDV

-1124 LACHRLRIAAKPL
+1124 ISCHRLRIMAKPL

-1146 SSIQLQ
+1146 ATIQLQ
-1152 FNIKADLDPMKLVN
+1152 FNIKADLDPMKLVS

-1182 RVTVQLGNLSHRV
+1182 RVTAQFGNLAHRV
-1195 EFVKTLLKE
+1195 EFVKSLLKE

>member
-1 MQLIAPNLGQKSR
+1 MHVSVPTLGHSSR
-14 FSYPTNGLDSLSLA
+14 FSYAANGLDSLSLA
-28 SLACRLKTTHDHKKS
+28 TLSCRLKTTPATISGAKKT
-43 PLVIIASSAFDAQR
+43 PLVIITSNAFEAQR
-57 LLEEI
+57 LLEEL
-62 PYFAP
+62 PYFA
-67 ELSLHLL
+67 LNITVNLL

-95 LATLYQISQNLCD
+95 LATLYQISQNQCD

-116 ALLRLPDVVYLAGQ
+116 ALLRLPPVSYFAGH

-138 KLNLDALRHQCA
+138 KLNLEALRHQCA
-150 QAGYHHV
+150 KAGYHHV
-157 SQVISPGEFSVRG
+157 SQVITPGEFSVRG

-176 PMGSVLPY
+176 PMGSVFPF

-193 ETIRTFDIDTQR
+193 ESIRTFDVDTQR

-241 DPQRAKI
+241 DPQRATI
-248 YKDVSKGVASGGIEW
+248 YKNVSKGTASGGIEW
-263 YLPLFFDTTSTFL
+263 YLPLFFDDTATIF
-276 DYLPKDATICLHG
+276 DYLPKETIVCLHG
-289 NVDKA
+289 NLDKA
-294 AQQFWADA
+294 AQSFWFDA
-302 NSRYRLLAH
+302 QSRYKLMAY
-311 DPERPILKPEIL
+311 DSEKPILKPEIL
-323 LIKTDDFFAQTQA
+323 LIKTDEFFKTTHGFPLVIMQQVPINA
-336 YPTLILTQEAAK
+336 
-348 SLPALD
+348 LPALD
-354 IERKAE
+354 IERKAK

-365 LQAFIH
+365 LQSFI
-371 AASGDVPKQRILITA
+371 ANTQSRILITA

-394 MAQLFAEHGVDI
+394 MSQLFAEY
-406 GLCETWAEFAASS
+406 GLTMTTCETWEDFEQA
-419 EPVMLGVSPLHAGFT
+419 PDKVTLGVSPLHSGF
-434 TTPSPSQGEG
+434 
-444 RDGGEKVKKSKASTS
+444 V
-459 TLKSTPT
+459 
-466 LALPLKGGGDKDP
+466 GD
-479 DDSKHL
+479 SAI
-485 YPSSSFTPSP
+485 
-495 LVGEGVN
+495 
-502 NGTIITE
+502 IITE
-509 SELYAATVR
+509 AELYAATVR

-540 LHLSD
+540 LRMDD

-558 GLVNLDFGEGETEF
+558 GLVNLDFGEGETEL

-657 CEGFPFEETPDQL
+657 CDGFPFEETPDQL

-680 QSGKPMDRLVCGDVG
+680 QSGRPMDRLVCGDVG

-728 HYQNFCDRFADWP
+728 HFQNFCDRFAEWP
-741 IKVAEISRFRTAK
+741 IKVAEISRFRSGK
-754 EITEALSGLA
+754 EITEALRGLA
-764 SGKIDII
+764 SGEIDII

-783 FKNLG
+783 FRNLG

-838 VISTPP
+838 VIATPP
-844 QKRLSIKTFHTFYGE
+844 QKRLSIKTFHTNYSD
-859 GIIREAMMREFKRG
+859 GIIREAVMREFKRG

-883 DTIFVQREKLE
+883 DTIFVQKEKLE
-894 KYVPEAR
+894 KIIPEAR
-901 IGIAHGQLR
+901 IAIAHGQLR
-910 ERELESVM
+910 ERELEHVM
-918 RDFHQQ
+918 RDFYQQ
-924 RFNVLLCTT
+924 RSNILLCTT
-933 IIETGIDIPTANTII
+933 IIETGIDVPTANTII

-974 YAYLLTDE
+974 YAYLLTDPE
-982 HRNITPQAQKRL
+982 RNITPQALKRL
-994 DANQLM
+994 DAIQLL

-1021 LLGDNQSGEMQA
+1021 LLGDSQSGEMQA
-1033 IGFQLYSDML
+1033 IGFHLYSDML

-1071 VPALLTSTYCPDV
+1071 VPALLTNAYCPDV

-1096 ANTDDEL
+1096 ANNDDEL

-1124 LACHRLRIAAKPL
+1124 LACHRLRIMAKPI

-1146 SSIQLQ
+1146 ASIQLQ
-1152 FNIKADLDPMKLVN
+1152 FNIKADLDPMKLVS

-1182 RVTVQLGNLSHRV
+1182 RVTAQFGNLAHRV
-1195 EFVKTLLKE
+1195 EFVKSLLKE
-1204 FV
+1204 FI